1 MVQVSLMANTAS
13 KNNTVDIN
21 VGQTKNIVVDPK
33 EIAKIDIS
41 PEKIASITRE
51 GNNAIIHLKDG
62 TEIVLENYFISE
74 NPQILL
80 NEGQSY
86 WTASL
91 GEDAT
96 GQTTVN
102 YLEVND
108 APKFIDSSS
117 SVPLWTGVVSA
128 LAGAGTIALLS
139 RKDPKDT
146 TPPES
151 GNLILKNLLDS
162 GASTT
167 DQITQD
173 KNFNLKIEGQ
183 ESGTRVTYLV
193 STDEGK
199 TWQETT
205 VTQKDLAD
213 GIYLYKAVVT
223 DRAGNA
229 SETAIQKVVV
239 DTTAPQAGEVTLSD
253 LSDTGVSTTDQITQ
267 DKTFDL
273 KISGQEVN
281 SQITYWISKDEGKT
295 WQETTVTQKD
305 LADGS
310 YLYKAVVTDR
320 AGNASETAIQKVVVD
335 TTAPQAGELTLSDL
349 SDIGVSTT
357 DQITQDKTFDLK
369 ISGQEVNSQITYW
382 ISKDEGKTWQETIVA
397 QKDLVDGIYLYK
409 AIVTDRAG
417 NTSETAVQKVV
428 VDTTAPQAGELTL
441 SDLSDTGVSATDQIT
456 QDKTFD
462 LKISGQ
468 ELNSQITYWISKDE
482 GKTWQE
488 TIVAQ
493 KDLVDGIYLYKAIVT
508 DRAGNASETAV
519 QKVVVDTTAPQ
530 AGEVTLS
537 DLSDTGAST
546 TDQITQ
552 DKNFNL
558 KIEGQESGTQVTYL
572 VSTDEGK
579 TWQETIVA
587 QKDLVDGIY
596 LYKAIVTDRAGNA
609 SETAVQK
616 VVVDTTPPQAGELTL
631 SDLVDTGVS
640 ATDQITQDNS
650 FTLKLAQ
657 PIVIGEQ
664 AALLD
669 HYEISKDDGKTWQE
683 TTAEQ
688 KDLADGIYQFK
699 AVVTDLAG
707 NTSET
712 DVQKVVVD
720 NSLNIQESTVTVK
733 SITEDN
739 TISLVEK
746 DQVISIRLDV
756 DNLPTDLNSALT
768 TVNTTLNDV
777 VYNFHFDELTQEWVA
792 EIPAEF
798 LWSEESQTNIS
809 IDISLTDQAGNTAII
824 QQVHS
829 YSVDHTPN
837 SPILDSLTFNNI
849 DGAIISGSAYKGSK
863 VDIYNKNGDWLASTI
878 TNDEGKFTLQDLSIS
893 PNEEV
898 YAVATYNGYSSEN
911 SLIGLVTEV
920 PALSILRISPEGVIS
935 GYATEG
941 SHFIVKDQNGNIL
954 QEFDSTVFDNSGIT
968 PFSVMTLGEVRPF
981 TLSLDQPLEEGTHII
996 ISTDKDNV
1004 SGHPQYI
1011 TADYTPA
1018 VFLETPQFDISG
1030 ETLSVHVNEPN
1041 SLILVFSGTGNL
1053 IANGVTDEQGFASLP
1068 VFQFLKE
1075 GESVT
1080 VQVVDKNQNTSEAL
1094 IEVPNFAYIPHVER
1108 ITQEG
1113 LISGFAEDN
1122 STVIVRDA
1130 DGNELGK
1137 VTIGDDNSWNEFS
1150 HFSLSVNRPL
1160 IDGEQISV
1168 QIIDN
1173 KGLTSPDQNIVVDLT
1188 PPPVPTDLNFNDAGD
1203 LVYGHAEPFSEIL
1216 VKDGQ
1221 GNILNKWFWNNW
1233 TDESGSFSIELGMF
1247 LTNAETVYVTATDVN
1262 GNVSLAAQIQAP
1274 NYAFAPYVDSFTSD
1288 GVISGQAE
1296 NNSTLIVKDAKGEVV
1311 AEIKVGEDNGWNGS
1325 SYFKLQF
1332 DRPLVDGEQLFL
1344 SIKDTRGQVSSDT
1357 VITADTVPPTPASN
1371 LVFSEDGSYL
1381 TGVAELNT
1389 TIQVF
1394 DHNGQPL
1401 NIWNNTVNS
1410 DGTFTVFLGSNNLH
1424 GEAFTVTVKDQAGNV
1439 SEAVSIKAPL
1449 DDIAPNPIKNI
1460 LLDANGQN
1468 FTAQAEANSQIEV
1481 FDSLGNQT
1489 GWGST
1494 DSAGNASGSFNQTY
1508 LHGEE
1513 LTFVVIDRVGNR
1525 SVEFKQNALID
1536 TIAPNA
1542 IENIIFNENG
1552 QSFTAQAEAGS
1563 SIDVLDQA
1571 GNKVGFGYT
1580 DSSGNVSGY
1589 FQQVYLHGEELTFVV
1604 IDRAGNRS
1612 AEVKQSALNDDV
1624 APNPIENIVLDINGQ
1639 SFTAQAEANSQIE
1652 IKNTNGDIIGYGSAD
1667 STGNVSGYLYQVYL
1681 HGEELTFV
1689 VVDRAGNRSTEV
1701 KQNALIDDIAP
1712 NPIENIV
1719 LDSNGQNFTAQ
1730 AEANTQ
1736 VEVRNAAGE
1745 VVGSGYV
1752 DGAGNVSGYLPQVYL
1767 HGEEL
1772 TFVVVDRAGNRSTE
1786 VKQNALID
1794 DIAPNPIENIVLDAN
1809 GQNFTAQAEANT
1821 QIEIKNAA
1829 GEVIGYGSTDSMG
1842 NVSGYLYQVHLHGE
1856 EITFVVVDRAG
1867 NRSVEVKQNALID
1880 DIAPN
1885 AIENII
1891 FNENGQ
1897 NFTAQA
1903 EPNSQVE
1910 VKNAVGELVGTG
1922 YVDSAGNVSGYLNQ
1936 VYLKGE
1942 ELTFVVIDQAGN
1954 RSVEVKQTAF
1964 LDNTAPENATN
1975 LVFSEDGSYLTGMAE
1990 PNATIQ
1996 IFDQNGQLVNQWNN
2010 NVNWDG
2016 TFNISLYS
2024 NYLHGEEFKVVV
2036 VDRAGN
2042 LSSAVTVKAP
2052 LDDIAPAA
2060 ASNLTFSEDGSSLSG
2075 VAEPNTFIQIFDQNG
2090 QQVNTWS
2097 QSVNADGTFT
2107 IFLGSSNLHGEE
2119 FTVIVKDRAGNVSD
2133 AVSIKAPLDDIAPNP
2148 IKNIVL
2154 DANGQNFIAQ
2164 AEANSNIEVRNAEG
2178 ALIGHGSTDNAG
2190 NVTGYF
2196 YQVYLHGEELTF
2208 VVIDRMG
2215 NQSVELK
2222 LNALVDTITPDPI
2235 ENIIFDEN
2243 GQNFTAQA
2251 EANSFIGVKNAAGEF
2266 VGYGYV
2272 DSAGNVTGYFNQVYL
2287 KGEELTFIVIDKA
2300 GNQSVEFKQNAL
2312 IDDIAP
2318 NPIENIVLNENG
2330 QNFTAQAE
2338 ADSRIEV
2345 KNTVGEV
2352 IGSSYVDSTGN
2363 VSSSFNQVYLHGEEL
2378 TFVVV
2383 DRAGN
2388 RSIEVKQ
2395 NALIDDVAPNPIEN
2409 IVLDSNGQNFT
2420 AQAEANTRIEVKN
2433 AAGEVVGYGYV
2444 DGAGNVSGYFNQVYL
2459 HGEELTFIVVD
2470 IAGNRSIEVKQNAL
2484 IDDVAPPAAAN
2495 ITLAS
2500 DGLLFGEAEPNTTVE
2515 IIDQYGALI
2524 TTTYV
2529 GYDGRFYQLINL
2541 SQYQTQNLSIVVKD
2555 IAGNQSE
2562 VAHELVPVFANSP
2575 IAATEL
2581 KLDMDGHILKG
2592 KATAGMTIVV
2602 TSTDGQ
2608 TINGGWSSIV
2618 NEDGSFVINLN
2629 DYYVQGQT
2637 LLIRVYDQNTYQYS
2651 PITEL
2656 TAPLDNIAPVINE
2669 VVISNGGHEITG
2681 HADSKSIIQVRDTDG
2696 DLRAEFQMEEAGY
2709 FNVNIYPPL
2718 LRGEQLFITAIDLA
2732 KNISMPFNF
2741 TFNADSNAPPS
2752 AEHVVVSENGLFIEG
2767 TAAPN
2772 SELRIFDVY
2781 SNYIGG
2787 GSVDETGYFN
2797 IQLYSPQVNGQT
2809 LRIVVEQ
2816 NGYQSVYT
2824 EIKAPIDIIAPNA
2837 ATQLVLEEGNILSG
2851 QAEAYSTVNIFDA
2864 NNNLVGQTTVGS
2876 SGTFWVQ
2883 LWSQYWHGETLTVKV
2898 VDANQN
2904 MSVGSTIVATND
2916 TTVPNVAT
2924 QLAINGLG
2932 ELTGH
2937 AESRAILEVIYH
2949 FADQESSVTSV
2960 ISTTVMVDGTFSIY
2974 MYENAI
2980 SFDLTVIDRAG
2991 NRSETISKAISDLHT
3006 ITVDQFKGDSADNTY
3021 IVDHII
3027 DFVQEYIVEPYAIYK
3042 DVWIDNSYTYPEW
3055 VTEGHYE
3062 QIWFVDGY
3070 YDSQWVTSGYSTLQ
3084 NFYQDQ
3090 NGITYIDN
3098 GTADSNYSRYEQQY
3112 YDFANGQWQEGYEL
3126 TYIRSEEGWVDTSH
3140 YEDVYID
3147 TSHYEDVW
3155 VDTSHYEYVWLESG
3169 YWENQLVESGYRDV
3183 DFGGHDKIISS
3194 VSYSLVGYSD
3204 WSTSLESG
3212 RYVEDLELVGSAHL
3226 NATGNALDNLLTGNS
3241 GNNILNGREGNDT
3254 YITNEG
3260 TDTILFQLLNSQDA
3274 TGGNGHDTVLD
3285 FTLGDVRTDAQAD
3298 KIDLSELLI
3307 DYSKDVSTLA
3317 KFISV
3322 EQDAGNTTI
3331 SLDRDGEGTMF
3342 SSISLITLNHVNTTL
3357 DELLNNQ
3364 QLIV

>member
-1 MVQVSLMANTAS
+1 MVQVSLMANNAS

-21 VGQTKNIVVDPK
+21 VGQTKNIVVNSK
-33 EIAKIDIS
+33 EVAKIDIN
-41 PEKIASITRE
+41 PEKISSITRE
-51 GNNAIIHLKDG
+51 GNSAIVHLKDG

-86 WTASL
+86 WAANL
-91 GEDAT
+91 GEDAS

-102 YLEVND
+102 YLELKD
-108 APKFIDSSS
+108 TPKLIDSSS
-117 SVPLWTGVVSA
+117 SVPLWSWVVSA

-139 RKDPKDT
+139 RNDSKDT
-146 TPPES
+146 TPPEP
-151 GNLILKNLLDS
+151 GTLNLKNLLDS
-162 GASTT
+162 GASTI

-173 KNFNLKIEGQ
+173 KNFTLKIEGQ
-183 ESGTRVTYLV
+183 ESGSRVTYLV
-193 STDEGK
+193 STDDGK

-205 VTQKDLAD
+205 VTQKDLVD
-213 GIYLYKAVVT
+213 GSYLYKAIVT

-239 DTTAPQAGEVTLSD
+239 DTTEPQAGELTLSD
-253 LSDTGVSTTDQITQ
+253 LRDTGVSTTDQITQ
-267 DKTFDL
+267 DKNFNLKLEGQENGSRVAYLVSTDDGKTWQETTVTQKDLADGIYQYKAIVTDVAGNTSETAVQKVIVDTTAPQAGELILAALTDTGISATDQITQDNNFDL

-281 SQITYWISKDEGKT
+281 SQITYWISKDDGKT
-295 WQETTVTQKD
+295 WQETTVAQKD
-305 LADGS
+305 LADGV
-310 YLYKAVVTDR
+310 YQYKAVITDV
-320 AGNASETAIQKVVVD
+320 AGNTSETIVQKVVVD
-335 TTAPQAGELTLSDL
+335 TTAPQAGELTLAALADTGISA
-349 SDIGVSTT
+349 T
-357 DQITQDKTFDLK
+357 DQITQDKIFDLK
-369 ISGQEVNSQITYW
+369 VSGQDVNSQITYC
-382 ISKDEGKTWQETIVA
+382 ISKNEGKTWQETTVV
-397 QKDLVDGIYLYK
+397 QKDLTDGVYQYK
-409 AIVTDRAG
+409 AIVTDIAG
-417 NTSETAVQKVV
+417 NTSETAIQKIV

-456 QDKTFD
+456 QD
-462 LKISGQ
+462 
-468 ELNSQITYWISKDE
+468 N
-482 GKTWQE
+482 
-488 TIVAQ
+488 
-493 KDLVDGIYLYKAIVT
+493 
-508 DRAGNASETAV
+508 N
-519 QKVVVDTTAPQ
+519 
-530 AGEVTLS
+530 
-537 DLSDTGAST
+537 
-546 TDQITQ
+546 
-552 DKNFNL
+552 
-558 KIEGQESGTQVTYL
+558 
-572 VSTDEGK
+572 
-579 TWQETIVA
+579 
-587 QKDLVDGIY
+587 
-596 LYKAIVTDRAGNA
+596 
-609 SETAVQK
+609 
-616 VVVDTTPPQAGELTL
+616 
-631 SDLVDTGVS
+631 
-640 ATDQITQDNS
+640 

-669 HYEISKDDGKTWQE
+669 HYEVSTDEGKTWQE
-683 TTAEQ
+683 TTADQ
-688 KDLADGIYQFK
+688 KNLADGSYLYK
-699 AVVTDLAG
+699 AIVTDLAG

-712 DVQKVVVD
+712 GVEKLIID
-720 NSLNIQESTVTVK
+720 NSLNIESTTVTVK
-733 SITEDN
+733 PITEDN

-746 DQVISIRLDV
+746 DQVISIKLEV
-756 DNLPTDLNSALT
+756 DNLPTDLNSSLT
-768 TVNTTLNDV
+768 SVNTTLNNV
-777 VYNFHFDELTQEWVA
+777 VYNFHFDEVTQEWVS

-824 QQVHS
+824 KQTQN
-829 YSVDHTPN
+829 YNVDHTPN
-837 SPILDSLTFNNI
+837 SPTLDSLTFNNI
-849 DGAIISGSAYKGSK
+849 DGAMISGSAYKGSK
-863 VDIYNKNGDWLASTI
+863 VDIYNKSGDWLATTI
-878 TNDEGKFTLQDLSIS
+878 ANEEGKFTLQDLSIS
-893 PNEEV
+893 TNQEI

-911 SLIGLVTEV
+911 SSIGLVTEV
-920 PALSILRISPEGVIS
+920 PAISITRISPEGVIT

-954 QEFDSTVFDNSGIT
+954 QEFNSIAFEGSGIT
-968 PFSVMTLGEVRPF
+968 PFSVMALGEVRPF
-981 TLSLDQPLEEGTHII
+981 TLSLDQPLKEGTQII
-996 ISTDKDNV
+996 ISTDKDNI

-1011 TADYTPA
+1011 TADYTSA

-1041 SLILVFSGTGNL
+1041 SFIRAFSGEGNL
-1053 IANGVTDEQGFASLP
+1053 IATGFTDEQGFASLQ

-1080 VQVVDKNQNTSEAL
+1080 VQVVDKNQNTSETL

-1113 LISGFAEDN
+1113 LISGVAEDN

-1137 VTIGDDNSWNEFS
+1137 VTLGDDNSWNEFS

-1173 KGLTSPDQNIVVDLT
+1173 KGLTSPEQNIIVDLT

-1233 TDESGSFSIELGMF
+1233 TNESGSFSIELGVF
-1247 LTNAETVYVTATDVN
+1247 LTNAEAVYVTATDVN

-1274 NYAFAPYVDSFTSD
+1274 NYAFAPHVDSFTSD

-1296 NNSTLIVKDAKGEVV
+1296 NNSTLIVKDAKGEIV

-1325 SYFKLQF
+1325 SYFKLQL
-1332 DRPLVDGEQLFL
+1332 DRPLVDGEQFFL
-1344 SIKDTRGQVSSDT
+1344 SIKDARGQVSTDT
-1357 VITADTVPPTPASN
+1357 VITADTVAPTPASN
-1371 LVFSEDGSYL
+1371 LFFSEDGSYL

-1394 DHNGQPL
+1394 DHNGQL
-1401 NIWNNTVNS
+1401 VNIWNNTINS
-1410 DGTFTVFLGSNNLH
+1410 DGTFTIYLGSNNLH

-1439 SEAVSIKAPL
+1439 SEAISINAPL

-1494 DSAGNASGSFNQTY
+1494 DSAGNVSGFFNQIY

-1525 SVEFKQNALID
+1525 SIEFKQNALID
-1536 TIAPNA
+1536 TIAPNL

-1563 SIDVLDQA
+1563 SIDVLDQT
-1571 GNKVGFGYT
+1571 GNKIGFGYT

-1612 AEVKQSALNDDV
+1612 AEVKQSALNDAA

-1639 SFTAQAEANSQIE
+1639 NFTAQAEANSQIE
-1652 IKNTNGDIIGYGSAD
+1652 IKNTNGDVIGYGSA
-1667 STGNVSGYLYQVYL
+1667 
-1681 HGEELTFV
+1681 
-1689 VVDRAGNRSTEV
+1689 
-1701 KQNALIDDIAP
+1701 
-1712 NPIENIV
+1712 
-1719 LDSNGQNFTAQ
+1719 
-1730 AEANTQ
+1730 
-1736 VEVRNAAGE
+1736 
-1745 VVGSGYV
+1745 
-1752 DGAGNVSGYLPQVYL
+1752 
-1767 HGEEL
+1767 
-1772 TFVVVDRAGNRSTE
+1772 
-1786 VKQNALID
+1786 
-1794 DIAPNPIENIVLDAN
+1794 
-1809 GQNFTAQAEANT
+1809 
-1821 QIEIKNAA
+1821 
-1829 GEVIGYGSTDSMG
+1829 DSMG

-1867 NRSVEVKQNALID
+1867 NRSTEVKQNALIDNITPNPIENIVFDSNGQNFTAQAEANTQIEVKNAAGEVIGSGYVDGAGNVSGYLYQVCLHGEELTFVVVDRAGNRSVEIKQNALTDDIAPNSIENIVLDANGQNFTAQAEANTQIEVKNAAGEVIGSGSTDSMGNASGYFYQVYLHGEELTFVVVDKAGNRSTEVKQNALID

-1885 AIENII
+1885 VIENII

-1903 EPNSQVE
+1903 EANSKVE
-1910 VKNAVGELVGTG
+1910 VKNTVGEVVGFG
-1922 YVDSAGNVSGYLNQ
+1922 YVDGAGNVSGYLNQ

-1990 PNATIQ
+1990 PNSTIQ
-1996 IFDQNGQLVNQWNN
+1996 IFDQNGQLLNLWNN

-2016 TFNISLYS
+2016 TFNIYLNS
-2024 NYLHGEEFKVVV
+2024 NYMHGEVFKVIV
-2036 VDRAGN
+2036 VDQAGN
-2042 LSSAVTVKAP
+2042 LS
-2052 LDDIAPAA
+2052 
-2060 ASNLTFSEDGSSLSG
+2060 DG
-2075 VAEPNTFIQIFDQNG
+2075 
-2090 QQVNTWS
+2090 
-2097 QSVNADGTFT
+2097 
-2107 IFLGSSNLHGEE
+2107 
-2119 FTVIVKDRAGNVSD
+2119 VIV
-2133 AVSIKAPLDDIAPNP
+2133 KAPLDDIAPNP

-2154 DANGQNFIAQ
+2154 DANGQNFTAQ
-2164 AEANSNIEVRNAEG
+2164 AEANSQIEVFDSFGNQ
-2178 ALIGHGSTDNAG
+2178 IGWGSTDSTG

-2215 NQSVELK
+2215 NRSVELK
-2222 LNALVDTITPDPI
+2222 LNALVDTIAPDPI

-2272 DSAGNVTGYFNQVYL
+2272 DSTGNVSGHFNQVYL

-2300 GNQSVEFKQNAL
+2300 GNQSIEFKQNAL

-2345 KNTVGEV
+2345 KNAVGEV
-2352 IGSSYVDSTGN
+2352 VGSGSTDNMGN
-2363 VSSSFNQVYLHGEEL
+2363 VSGYFYQVYLHGEEL

-2388 RSIEVKQ
+2388 RSTEVKQ
-2395 NALIDDVAPNPIEN
+2395 NALIDDISPNPIEN

-2420 AQAEANTRIEVKN
+2420 AQAEVNTRIEVKN
-2433 AAGEVVGYGYV
+2433 ATGEVVGYGYV
-2444 DGAGNVSGYFNQVYL
+2444 DSTGNVSGYFNQVYL
-2459 HGEELTFIVVD
+2459 HGEELIFVVID
-2470 IAGNRSIEVKQNAL
+2470 QASNRSIEVKHNAL
-2484 IDDVAPPAAAN
+2484 IDDVAPSAASN
-2495 ITLAS
+2495 ITLTS
-2500 DGLLFGEAEPNTTVE
+2500 DGLLFGEAEPNATIE
-2515 IIDQYGALI
+2515 IIDQYGAVI
-2524 TTTYV
+2524 ATTYV
-2529 GYDGRFYQLINL
+2529 WYDGTFNQWINL

-2555 IAGNQSE
+2555 IAGNRSE
-2562 VAHELVPVFANSP
+2562 VAHQLVPVFTNSP
-2575 IAATEL
+2575 ITATEL
-2581 KLDMDGHILKG
+2581 KLDVDGHILTG
-2592 KATAGMTIVV
+2592 KATAGMSIVV

-2608 TINGGWSSIV
+2608 IINGGWNNVV
-2618 NEDGSFVINLN
+2618 NEDGSFAIQLI
-2629 DYYVQGQT
+2629 DYYLQGQT
-2637 LLIRVYDQNTYQYS
+2637 LQVRVYDQNTNQYS
-2651 PITEL
+2651 LISEII
-2656 TAPLDNIAPVINE
+2656 APLDNIAPIIND
-2669 VVISNGGHEITG
+2669 VVISNDGYGITG
-2681 HADSKSIIQVRDTDG
+2681 QADPKVTIKVMDADG
-2696 DLRAEFQMEEAGY
+2696 DFRAEFQSDEAGY
-2709 FNVNIYPPL
+2709 FNASIYPPL

-2732 KNISMPFNF
+2732 KNISTPLNI
-2741 TFNADSNAPPS
+2741 TFNPDTNAPPT
-2752 AEHVVVSENGLFIEG
+2752 ADQVVVSENGFFIEG
-2767 TAAPN
+2767 TATPN
-2772 SELRIFDVY
+2772 SEVRIFDVY

-2787 GSVDETGYFN
+2787 GSVDETGHFN
-2797 IQLYSPQVNGQT
+2797 IQLYSPQANGQT

-2816 NGYQSVYT
+2816 NGYQSPYT
-2824 EIKAPIDIIAPNA
+2824 EIKAPIDIVAPNA
-2837 ATQLVLEEGNILSG
+2837 ATQLVLEDGNVLSG

-2864 NNNLVGQTTVGS
+2864 NNNLVGQTTVRNDGS
-2876 SGTFWVQ
+2876 FTTY

-2904 MSVGSTIVATND
+2904 VSVGTTIIATND
-2916 TTVPNVAT
+2916 TTAPKVVT
-2924 QLAINGLG
+2924 QLAINGWG

-2937 AESRAILEVIYH
+2937 AESKAILEITYY
-2949 FADQESSVTSV
+2949 FADQEPFVT
-2960 ISTTVMVDGTFSIY
+2960 STTVMADGTFSTY
-2974 MYENAI
+2974 VYGTAM
-2980 SFDLTVIDRAG
+2980 SFDLTIIDRAG
-2991 NRSETISKAISDLHT
+2991 NRSETISKAINDLPT
-3006 ITVDQFKGDSADNTY
+3006 ITVDQFKGDATDNTY
-3021 IVDHII
+3021 IVDHIS
-3027 DFVQEYIVEPYAIYK
+3027 DFVEEYTVEPYATYK
-3042 DVWIDNSYTYPEW
+3042 DVWIDNSYMYPEW
-3055 VTEGHYE
+3055 INEGHYE
-3062 QIWFVDGY
+3062 QIWLVDGY
-3070 YDSQWVTSGYSTLQ
+3070 YEQQLITDVYYEKQWIISGYSTIQ
-3084 NFYQDQ
+3084 KIYINQD
-3090 NGITYIDN
+3090 NITYIDN
-3098 GTADSNYSRYEQQY
+3098 GTAESDYSRYVEQH
-3112 YDFANGQWQEGYEL
+3112 YDAVNEQWQEGYEL

-3140 YEDVYID
+3140 FEDIYFD

-3155 VDTSHYEYVWLESG
+3155 VDASRYEDVWVESG
-3169 YWENQLVESGYRDV
+3169 YWENQLIESGYRDV
-3183 DFGGHDKIISS
+3183 DFGGNDKIVSS

-3204 WSTSLESG
+3204 WSTGLESG

-3241 GNNILNGREGNDT
+3241 GNNVLNGREGNDT
-3254 YITNEG
+3254 YMTNEG
-3260 TDTILFQLLNSQDA
+3260 TDSILFQLLNSQDA

-3285 FTLGDVRTDAQAD
+3285 FTLGDVRTDTQAD

-3317 KFISV
+3317 KFITV

-3342 SSISLITLNHVNTTL
+3342 SSVSLITLNQVNTTL

-3364 QLIV
+3364 QLFV

>member
-1 MVQVSLMANTAS
+1 MVQVSLMANNAS

-21 VGQTKNIVVDPK
+21 VGQTKNIVVNPK
-33 EIAKIDIS
+33 EVAKIDIN
-41 PEKIASITRE
+41 PEKISSITRE
-51 GNNAIIHLKDG
+51 GNSAIVHLKDG

-86 WTASL
+86 WAANL
-91 GEDAT
+91 GEDAS

-102 YLEVND
+102 YLELKD
-108 APKFIDSSS
+108 TPKLIDSSS
-117 SVPLWTGVVSA
+117 SVPLWSWVVSA

-139 RKDPKDT
+139 RNDSKDT
-146 TPPES
+146 TPPEPGTLNFDNFS
-151 GNLILKNLLDS
+151 DS
-162 GASTT
+162 GGATT

-173 KNFNLKIEGQ
+173 KNFNLKLEGQ
-183 ESGTRVTYLV
+183 ESGSRVTYLV

-205 VTQKDLAD
+205 VAQKDLTD
-213 GIYLYKAVVT
+213 GVYLYKAVVT

-239 DTTAPQAGEVTLSD
+239 DTRAPQAGELTLSA
-253 LSDTGVSTTDQITQ
+253 LADTGISATDQITQ

-295 WQETTVTQKD
+295 WQETTVVQKD
-305 LADGS
+305 LADGV
-310 YLYKAVVTDR
+310 Y
-320 AGNASETAIQKVVVD
+320 Q
-335 TTAPQAGELTLSDL
+335 
-349 SDIGVSTT
+349 
-357 DQITQDKTFDLK
+357 
-369 ISGQEVNSQITYW
+369 
-382 ISKDEGKTWQETIVA
+382 
-397 QKDLVDGIYLYK
+397 YK
-409 AIVTDRAG
+409 AIVTDVAG
-417 NTSETAVQKVV
+417 NRSETSVQKVV

-456 QDKTFD
+456 QDKNFN
-462 LKISGQ
+462 LKLEGQ
-468 ELNSQITYWISKDE
+468 ESGSRVTYLVSIDD

-488 TIVAQ
+488 TTVTQ
-493 KDLVDGIYLYKAIVT
+493 KDLADGVYQYKAVVT
-508 DRAGNASETAV
+508 DVAGNTSETAI

-530 AGEVTLS
+530 AGELSLS
-537 DLSDTGAST
+537 DLS
-546 TDQITQ
+546 
-552 DKNFNL
+552 
-558 KIEGQESGTQVTYL
+558 
-572 VSTDEGK
+572 
-579 TWQETIVA
+579 
-587 QKDLVDGIY
+587 
-596 LYKAIVTDRAGNA
+596 
-609 SETAVQK
+609 
-616 VVVDTTPPQAGELTL
+616 
-631 SDLVDTGVS
+631 DTGVS
-640 ATDQITQDNS
+640 ATDQITQDKIFDLKISGQEVNS
-650 FTLKLAQ
+650 QITYWISKDDGKTWQETTVAQKDLTDGVYQYKAIVTDVAGNTSETAIQKVVVDTTAPQASELTLSDLSDTGVLATDRITQDNNFTLKLAQ

-669 HYEISKDDGKTWQE
+669 HYEVSTDEGKTWQE
-683 TTAEQ
+683 TTADQ
-688 KDLADGIYQFK
+688 KNLADGSYLYK
-699 AVVTDLAG
+699 AIVTDLAG

-712 DVQKVVVD
+712 GVEKLIID
-720 NSLNIQESTVTVK
+720 NSLNIESTTVTVK
-733 SITEDN
+733 PITEDN
-739 TISLVEK
+739 TISLAEK

-756 DNLPTDLNSALT
+756 DNLPTDLNSSLT
-768 TVNTTLNDV
+768 SVNTTLNNV
-777 VYNFHFDELTQEWVA
+777 FYNFHFDEVTQEWIT

-798 LWSEESQTNIS
+798 LWSEESKTNIS

-824 QQVHS
+824 KQTQN
-829 YSVDHTPN
+829 YNVDHTPN
-837 SPILDSLTFNNI
+837 SPTLDSLTFNNI

-863 VDIYNKNGDWLASTI
+863 VDIYNKNGDWLATTI
-878 TNDEGKFTLQDLSIS
+878 ANEEGKFTLQDLSIS
-893 PNEEV
+893 TNQEV

-911 SLIGLVTEV
+911 SSIGLVTEV
-920 PALSILRISPEGVIS
+920 PAISITRISPEGVIT

-954 QEFDSTVFDNSGIT
+954 QEFNSIAFEGSGIT
-968 PFSVMTLGEVRPF
+968 PFSVMALGEVRPF
-981 TLSLDQPLEEGTHII
+981 ILSLDQPLDEGTQII
-996 ISTDKDNV
+996 ISTDKDNI

-1011 TADYTPA
+1011 TADYTSA

-1041 SLILVFSGTGNL
+1041 SFIRAFSREGNL
-1053 IANGVTDEQGFASLP
+1053 IATGFTDEQGFASLQ

-1075 GESVT
+1075 GESVS
-1080 VQVVDKNQNTSEAL
+1080 VQVVDKNQNTSETL
-1094 IEVPNFAYIPHVER
+1094 IEVPNFAYIPHIER

-1113 LISGFAEDN
+1113 LISGVAEDN

-1137 VTIGDDNSWNEFS
+1137 VTLGDENSWSDFS
-1150 HFSLSVNRPL
+1150 HFSLNVNRPL
-1160 IDGEQISV
+1160 IDGEKISV

-1173 KGLTSPDQNIVVDLT
+1173 KGLMSPEQNIIVDLT
-1188 PPPVPTDLNFNDAGD
+1188 PPSAPTELNFNDAGD

-1233 TDESGSFSIELGMF
+1233 TDESGSFSIELGTF

-1262 GNVSLAAQIQAP
+1262 GNISLAAQIQAP
-1274 NYAFAPYVDSFTSD
+1274 NYAFAPHVDSFTSD

-1296 NNSTLIVKDAKGEVV
+1296 NNSTLTVKDAKGDVV

-1325 SYFKLQF
+1325 SYFKLQL
-1332 DRPLVDGEQLFL
+1332 DRPLVDGEQFFL
-1344 SIKDTRGQVSSDT
+1344 SIKDARGQVSADT
-1357 VITADTVPPTPASN
+1357 VITADTVAPTPASN

-1394 DHNGQPL
+1394 DHNGQL
-1401 NIWNNTVNS
+1401 VNIWNNTINS
-1410 DGTFTVFLGSNNLH
+1410 DGTFTIYLGSNNLH

-1439 SEAVSIKAPL
+1439 SEAISINAPL

-1468 FTAQAEANSQIEV
+1468 FTAQAEANTQIEV

-1513 LTFVVIDRVGNR
+1513 LTFVVIDRAGNR
-1525 SVEFKQNALID
+1525 SIEFKQNALID
-1536 TIAPNA
+1536 TIAPNP

-1563 SIDVLDQA
+1563 SIDVLDQT
-1571 GNKVGFGYT
+1571 GNKIGFGYT

-1612 AEVKQSALNDDV
+1612 AEVKQSALTDDI

-1701 KQNALIDDIAP
+1701 KQNALIDEIAP
-1712 NPIENIV
+1712 NPIGNIV
-1719 LDSNGQNFTAQ
+1719 FDSNGQNFTAQ

-1736 VEVRNAAGE
+1736 IEVKNAAGE
-1745 VVGSGYV
+1745 VIGSGYV
-1752 DGAGNVSGYLPQVYL
+1752 DGAGNVSGYLYQVYL

-1786 VKQNALID
+1786 VKQNALTD
-1794 DIAPNPIENIVLDAN
+1794 DIAPNPIENILLDAN

-1821 QIEIKNAA
+1821 QIEVKNAA
-1829 GEVIGYGSTDSMG
+1829 GEVIGSGSTDSMG
-1842 NVSGYLYQVHLHGE
+1842 NASGYLYQVHLHGE
-1856 EITFVVVDRAG
+1856 ELTFVVVDKAG
-1867 NRSVEVKQNALID
+1867 NRSAEVKQNALID

-1903 EPNSQVE
+1903 EVNTQVE
-1910 VKNAVGELVGTG
+1910 VKNAVGELVGSG

-1936 VYLKGE
+1936 IYLKGE

-2024 NYLHGEEFKVVV
+2024 NYLHGEELKVVV

-2042 LSSAVTVKAP
+2042 LSGGVTVKAP
-2052 LDDIAPAA
+2052 LDDIAPVA

-2133 AVSIKAPLDDIAPNP
+2133 VVSVKAPFDDIAPNP

-2154 DANGQNFIAQ
+2154 DPNGQNFIAQ

-2178 ALIGHGSTDNAG
+2178 VLIGLGSADNEG

-2235 ENIIFDEN
+2235 ENIIFNEN

-2272 DSAGNVTGYFNQVYL
+2272 DSTGNVTGYFNQVYL

-2300 GNQSVEFKQNAL
+2300 GNQSVELKQNAL

-2318 NPIENIVLNENG
+2318 NPIENIILNENG

-2338 ADSRIEV
+2338 AGSRIEV
-2345 KNTVGEV
+2345 KNAVGEV
-2352 IGSSYVDSTGN
+2352 VGSGSTDIMGN
-2363 VSSSFNQVYLHGEEL
+2363 VSGYLYQVYLHGEEL

-2388 RSIEVKQ
+2388 RSTEIKH
-2395 NALIDDVAPNPIEN
+2395 NALIDVIAPNPIEN
-2409 IVLDSNGQNFT
+2409 IVLHSHGQNFT
-2420 AQAEANTRIEVKN
+2420 AQAELNTRIEVKN
-2433 AAGEVVGYGYV
+2433 AAGEVIGSGYV

-2515 IIDQYGALI
+2515 IIDQYGAVI
-2524 TTTYV
+2524 TTMYV
-2529 GYDGRFYQLINL
+2529 GYDGKFYQWINL

-2555 IAGNQSE
+2555 IAGNRSE
-2562 VAHELVPVFANSP
+2562 VAHQLVPVFTNSP

-2581 KLDMDGHILKG
+2581 KLDVDGHILTG
-2592 KATAGMTIVV
+2592 KATVGMTIVV
-2602 TSTDGQ
+2602 TSADGQ
-2608 TINGGWSSIV
+2608 SINWGWNSVV
-2618 NEDGSFVINLN
+2618 NEDGSFAIELN
-2629 DYYVQGQT
+2629 DYYLKGQI
-2637 LLIRVYDQNTYQYS
+2637 LQVRVYDQNTNQYS
-2651 PITEL
+2651 PISEII
-2656 TAPLDNIAPVINE
+2656 APLDNIAPVIDE
-2669 VVISNGGHEITG
+2669 AVINNDGQGISGHT
-2681 HADSKSIIQVRDTDG
+2681 DSKAIIQVMDADG
-2696 DLRAEFQMEEAGY
+2696 YLRAESQSDELGY
-2709 FNVNIYPPL
+2709 FNANIYPPI
-2718 LRGEQLFITAIDLA
+2718 LRGDQLFITVIDLA
-2732 KNISMPFNF
+2732 KNISTPLNI
-2741 TFNADSNAPPS
+2741 TFNADTNAPPS
-2752 AEHVVVSENGLFIEG
+2752 AEHIVVSENGLFIEG
-2767 TAAPN
+2767 TALA
-2772 SELRIFDVY
+2772 SSYVYIFDVY
-2781 SNYIGG
+2781 TNHIGG
-2787 GSVDETGYFN
+2787 GSVDETGHFN
-2797 IQLYSPQVNGQT
+2797 IQLYSPQVSGQT

-2816 NGYQSVYT
+2816 NGYLSTYT
-2824 EIKAPIDIIAPNA
+2824 EIKAPIDIVAPNA
-2837 ATQLVLEEGNILSG
+2837 ATQLVLEDGNVLSG
-2851 QAEAYSTVNIFDA
+2851 QAEAYSTVNIFDD
-2864 NNNLVGQTTVGS
+2864 NNLVGQTTVKNDGS
-2876 SGTFWVQ
+2876 FTTY
-2883 LWSQYWHGETLTVKV
+2883 LCSQYWHGETLTVKV

-2904 MSVGSTIVATND
+2904 ESESTTVVAIND
-2916 TTVPNVAT
+2916 TTAPNVAT
-2924 QLAINGLG
+2924 QLAMKGWD

-2937 AESRAILEVIYH
+2937 AESKATLEVTYH
-2949 FADQESSVTSV
+2949 FADQEPFVTN
-2960 ISTTVMVDGTFSIY
+2960 TMVMADGTFSTY
-2974 MYENAI
+2974 MYENAT
-2980 SFDLTVIDRAG
+2980 SFDITVIDRAG
-2991 NRSETISKAISDLHT
+2991 NRSETISKAITDLHT
-3006 ITVDQFKGDSADNTY
+3006 ITVDQFKGDATDNTY
-3021 IVDHII
+3021 IVDHIS
-3027 DFVQEYIVEPYAIYK
+3027 DFVQEYGVATVNVLQ
-3042 DVWIDNSYTYPEW
+3042 DVWIDTSHYEEQWVASGYTDYIWVDTSHFENVWIDTSYSQDIWIDTSYYQDTWVVDGVIDVYMDSNGINYYSDDGSYNQYVNTYYDYNLNQWQSGYELSGPNTLE
-3055 VTEGHYE
+3055 VGHLEQQLVQDGHYE
-3062 QIWFVDGY
+3062 
-3070 YDSQWVTSGYSTLQ
+3070 SQWIEQGY
-3084 NFYQDQ
+3084 
-3090 NGITYIDN
+3090 
-3098 GTADSNYSRYEQQY
+3098 YEQQY
-3112 YDFANGQWQEGYEL
+3112 VFDGHN
-3126 TYIRSEEGWVDTSH
+3126 EETWVDTSH
-3140 YEDVYID
+3140 YEN
-3147 TSHYEDVW
+3147 VW
-3155 VDTSHYEYVWLESG
+3155 IQSG
-3169 YWENQLVESGYRDV
+3169 YSETQIVGSELKDT

-3194 VSYSLVGYSD
+3194 VSFSLVGNSQ
-3204 WSTSLESG
+3204 WMTNIETGESILIESG
-3212 RYVEDLELVGSAHL
+3212 RYVEDMELVGSAHL

-3241 GNNILNGREGNDT
+3241 GNNVLNGREGNDT
-3254 YITNEG
+3254 YMTNEG
-3260 TDTILFQLLNSQDA
+3260 TDSILFQLLNSQDA

-3285 FTLGDVRTDAQAD
+3285 FTLGEVGTDAQAD

-3317 KFISV
+3317 KFITV

-3331 SLDRDGEGTMF
+3331 SLDRDGEGAMF
-3342 SSISLITLNHVNTTL
+3342 SSVSLITLNQVNTTL

-3364 QLIV
+3364 QLFV

>member
-1 MVQVSLMANTAS
+1 MANNAS

-21 VGQTKNIVVDPK
+21 VGQTKNIVVNPK
-33 EIAKIDIS
+33 EVAKIDIN
-41 PEKIASITRE
+41 PEKISSITRE
-51 GNNAIIHLKDG
+51 GNSAIVHLKDG

-86 WTASL
+86 WAANL
-91 GEDAT
+91 GEDAS

-102 YLEVND
+102 YLELKD
-108 APKFIDSSS
+108 TPKLIDSSS
-117 SVPLWTGVVSA
+117 SVPLWSWVVSA

-139 RKDPKDT
+139 RNDSKDT
-146 TPPES
+146 TPPEPGTLNFNNFS
-151 GNLILKNLLDS
+151 DS
-162 GASTT
+162 GGATT

-173 KNFNLKIEGQ
+173 KNFNLKLEGQ
-183 ESGTRVTYLV
+183 ESGSRVTYLV

-205 VTQKDLAD
+205 VAQKDLTD
-213 GIYLYKAVVT
+213 GV
-223 DRAGNA
+223 
-229 SETAIQKVVV
+229 
-239 DTTAPQAGEVTLSD
+239 
-253 LSDTGVSTTDQITQ
+253 
-267 DKTFDL
+267 
-273 KISGQEVN
+273 
-281 SQITYWISKDEGKT
+281 
-295 WQETTVTQKD
+295 
-305 LADGS
+305 

-349 SDIGVSTT
+349 SDTGVSATDQITQDKNFNLKLEGQESGSQVTYLVSIDDGKTWQETTVTQKDLADGIYQFKAVVTDVAGNISETSVQKVVVDTTAPQAGELTLAALTDTGISAT

-382 ISKDEGKTWQETIVA
+382 ISKDEGKTWQETTVA
-397 QKDLVDGIYLYK
+397 QKDLTDGVYQYK
-409 AIVTDRAG
+409 AIVTDVAG
-417 NTSETAVQKVV
+417 NTSETAIQKVV

-441 SDLSDTGVSATDQIT
+441 AALTDTGISATDQIT
-456 QDKTFD
+456 QDKIFD

-468 ELNSQITYWISKDE
+468 EVNSQITYWISKDD

-488 TIVAQ
+488 TTVAQ
-493 KDLVDGIYLYKAIVT
+493 KDLTDGVYQYKAIVT
-508 DRAGNASETAV
+508 DVAGNTSETAI
-519 QKVVVDTTAPQ
+519 QKVVVDTIA
-530 AGEVTLS
+530 
-537 DLSDTGAST
+537 
-546 TDQITQ
+546 
-552 DKNFNL
+552 
-558 KIEGQESGTQVTYL
+558 
-572 VSTDEGK
+572 
-579 TWQETIVA
+579 
-587 QKDLVDGIY
+587 
-596 LYKAIVTDRAGNA
+596 
-609 SETAVQK
+609 
-616 VVVDTTPPQAGELTL
+616 PQAGELTL
-631 SDLVDTGVS
+631 SDLTDTGVS
-640 ATDQITQDNS
+640 ATDQITQDNN

-669 HYEISKDDGKTWQE
+669 HYEVSTDEGKTWQE
-683 TTAEQ
+683 TTADQ
-688 KDLADGIYQFK
+688 KNLADGSYFYK
-699 AVVTDLAG
+699 AIVTDLAG

-712 DVQKVVVD
+712 GVEKLIID
-720 NSLNIQESTVTVK
+720 NSLNIESTTVTVK
-733 SITEDN
+733 TIAEDN
-739 TISLVEK
+739 TISLAEK

-756 DNLPTDLNSALT
+756 DKLPTDLNSSLT
-768 TVNTTLNDV
+768 SVNTTLNDV
-777 VYNFHFDELTQEWVA
+777 VYNFHFDEVTQEWVT

-824 QQVHS
+824 KQTQN
-829 YSVDHTPN
+829 YNVDHTPN
-837 SPILDSLTFNNI
+837 SPTLDSLTFNNI

-863 VDIYNKNGDWLASTI
+863 VDIYNKNGDWLATTI
-878 TNDEGKFTLQDLSIS
+878 ANEEGKFTLQDLSIS
-893 PNEEV
+893 TNQEI

-911 SLIGLVTEV
+911 SSISLVTEV
-920 PALSILRISPEGVIS
+920 PAISITRISPEGVIT

-954 QEFDSTVFDNSGIT
+954 QEFNSIAFESSGIT
-968 PFSVMTLGEVRPF
+968 PFSVMALGEVRPF
-981 TLSLDQPLEEGTHII
+981 TLTLNQPLEEGTQII
-996 ISTDKDNV
+996 ISTDKDNI

-1041 SLILVFSGTGNL
+1041 SFIRAFSGEGNL
-1053 IANGVTDEQGFASLP
+1053 IATGFTDEQGFASLQ

-1094 IEVPNFAYIPHVER
+1094 IEVPNFAYIPYVER

-1130 DGNELGK
+1130 DGNQLGK
-1137 VTIGDDNSWNEFS
+1137 VTLGDDNSWNEFS

-1173 KGLTSPDQNIVVDLT
+1173 KELMSPEQNIIVDLT

-1233 TDESGSFSIELGMF
+1233 TDENGSFSIELGMF
-1247 LTNAETVYVTATDVN
+1247 LTNAEAVYVTATDVN

-1274 NYAFAPYVDSFTSD
+1274 NYAFAPHVDSFTSD

-1325 SYFKLQF
+1325 SYFKLQL
-1332 DRPLVDGEQLFL
+1332 DRPLVDGEQFFL
-1344 SIKDTRGQVSSDT
+1344 SIKDARGQVSTDT
-1357 VITADTVPPTPASN
+1357 VITADTVAPTPASN

-1394 DHNGQPL
+1394 DHNGQL
-1401 NIWNNTVNS
+1401 VNIWDNTINS
-1410 DGTFTVFLGSNNLH
+1410 DGTFTIFLGSNNLH

-1439 SEAVSIKAPL
+1439 SEAVSINAPL
-1449 DDIAPNPIKNI
+1449 DDIAPDPIKNI

-1494 DSAGNASGSFNQTY
+1494 DSAGNVSGFFNQIY

-1525 SVEFKQNALID
+1525 SIEFKQNALID
-1536 TIAPNA
+1536 TIAPNP
-1542 IENIIFNENG
+1542 IENIIFNEDG

-1571 GNKVGFGYT
+1571 GNKIGFGYT
-1580 DSSGNVSGY
+1580 DSLGNVSGY

-1624 APNPIENIVLDINGQ
+1624 APNPIENIVLDLNGQ
-1639 SFTAQAEANSQIE
+1639 NFTAQAEANSQIE
-1652 IKNTNGDIIGYGSAD
+1652 IKNNNGDVVGYGSAD

-1701 KQNALIDDIAP
+1701 KQNALIDEIAP

-1745 VVGSGYV
+1745 VIGSGYV
-1752 DGAGNVSGYLPQVYL
+1752 DGAGNVSGYLYQVYL

-1772 TFVVVDRAGNRSTE
+1772 TFVVVDRAGNRSVE
-1786 VKQNALID
+1786 IKQNALTD
-1794 DIAPNPIENIVLDAN
+1794 DIAPNPIENILLDAN

-1821 QIEIKNAA
+1821 QIEVKNAA
-1829 GEVIGYGSTDSMG
+1829 GEVIGSGSTDSMG
-1842 NVSGYLYQVHLHGE
+1842 NVSGYFYQVYLHGE
-1856 EITFVVVDRAG
+1856 ELTFVVIDRAG
-1867 NRSVEVKQNALID
+1867 NRSTEVKQNALID

-1903 EPNSQVE
+1903 EANTQVE
-1910 VKNAVGELVGTG
+1910 VKNAVGEVVGSY
-1922 YVDSAGNVSGYLNQ
+1922 YVDGTGNVSGYLNQ
-1936 VYLKGE
+1936 IYLKGE

-2024 NYLHGEEFKVVV
+2024 NYLHGEELKVVV

-2042 LSSAVTVKAP
+2042 LSGGVTVKAP
-2052 LDDIAPAA
+2052 LDDIAPVA

-2075 VAEPNTFIQIFDQNG
+2075 VAEPNTFILIFDQNG

-2133 AVSIKAPLDDIAPNP
+2133 VVSVKAPFDDIAPNP

-2154 DANGQNFIAQ
+2154 DPNGQNFIAQ

-2178 ALIGHGSTDNAG
+2178 VLIGLGSADNEG

-2235 ENIIFDEN
+2235 ENIIFNEN

-2272 DSAGNVTGYFNQVYL
+2272 DSTGNVTGYFNQVYL

-2300 GNQSVEFKQNAL
+2300 GNQSVELKQNTL

-2318 NPIENIVLNENG
+2318 NPIENIILNENG

-2338 ADSRIEV
+2338 AGSRIEV
-2345 KNTVGEV
+2345 KNAVGEV
-2352 IGSSYVDSTGN
+2352 VGSGSTDIMGN
-2363 VSSSFNQVYLHGEEL
+2363 VSGYLYQVYLHGEEL

-2388 RSIEVKQ
+2388 RSTEIKQ
-2395 NALIDDVAPNPIEN
+2395 NALIDVIAPNPIEN
-2409 IVLDSNGQNFT
+2409 IVLHSHGQNFT
-2420 AQAEANTRIEVKN
+2420 AQAELNTRIEVKN
-2433 AAGEVVGYGYV
+2433 AAGEVIGSGYV

-2515 IIDQYGALI
+2515 IIDQYGAVI
-2524 TTTYV
+2524 TTMYV
-2529 GYDGRFYQLINL
+2529 GYDGKFYQWINL

-2555 IAGNQSE
+2555 IAGNRSE
-2562 VAHELVPVFANSP
+2562 VAHQLVPVFTNSP

-2581 KLDMDGHILKG
+2581 KLDVDGHILTG
-2592 KATAGMTIVV
+2592 KATVGMTIVV
-2602 TSTDGQ
+2602 TSADGQ
-2608 TINGGWSSIV
+2608 SINWGWNSVV
-2618 NEDGSFVINLN
+2618 NEDGSFAIELN
-2629 DYYVQGQT
+2629 DYYLKGQI
-2637 LLIRVYDQNTYQYS
+2637 LQVRVYDQNTNQYS
-2651 PITEL
+2651 PISEII
-2656 TAPLDNIAPVINE
+2656 APLDNIAPVIDE
-2669 VVISNGGHEITG
+2669 VVINNDGQGISGHT
-2681 HADSKSIIQVRDTDG
+2681 DSKAIIQVMDADG
-2696 DLRAEFQMEEAGY
+2696 YLRAESQSDELGY
-2709 FNVNIYPPL
+2709 FNANIYPPI
-2718 LRGEQLFITAIDLA
+2718 LRGDQLFITVIDLA
-2732 KNISMPFNF
+2732 KNISTPLNI
-2741 TFNADSNAPPS
+2741 TFNADTNAPPS
-2752 AEHVVVSENGLFIEG
+2752 AEHIVVSENGLFIEG
-2767 TAAPN
+2767 TALA
-2772 SELRIFDVY
+2772 SSYVYIFDVY
-2781 SNYIGG
+2781 TNHIGG
-2787 GSVDETGYFN
+2787 GSVDETGHFN
-2797 IQLYSPQVNGQT
+2797 IQLYSPQVSGQT

-2816 NGYQSVYT
+2816 NGYLSTYT
-2824 EIKAPIDIIAPNA
+2824 EIKAPIDIVAPNA
-2837 ATQLVLEEGNILSG
+2837 ATQLVLEDGNVLSG
-2851 QAEAYSTVNIFDA
+2851 QAEAYSTVNIFDD
-2864 NNNLVGQTTVGS
+2864 NNLVGQTTVKNDGS
-2876 SGTFWVQ
+2876 FTTY

-2904 MSVGSTIVATND
+2904 ESESTTVVAIND
-2916 TTVPNVAT
+2916 TTAPNVAT
-2924 QLAINGLG
+2924 QLAMKGWD

-2937 AESRAILEVIYH
+2937 AESKATLEVTYH
-2949 FADQESSVTSV
+2949 FADQEPFVTN
-2960 ISTTVMVDGTFSIY
+2960 TMVMADGTFSTY
-2974 MYENAI
+2974 MYENAT
-2980 SFDLTVIDRAG
+2980 SFDITVIDRAG
-2991 NRSETISKAISDLHT
+2991 NRSETISKAITDLHM
-3006 ITVDQFKGDSADNTY
+3006 ITVDQFKGDATDNTY
-3021 IVDHII
+3021 IVDHIS
-3027 DFVQEYIVEPYAIYK
+3027 DFVQEYGVATVNVLQ
-3042 DVWIDNSYTYPEW
+3042 DVWIDTSHYEEQWVASGYTDYIWVDTSHFENVWIDTSYSQDIWIDTSYYQDTWVVDGVIDVYMDSNGINYYSDDGSYNQYVNTYYDYNLNQWQSGYELSGPNTLE
-3055 VTEGHYE
+3055 VGHLEQQLVQDGHYE
-3062 QIWFVDGY
+3062 
-3070 YDSQWVTSGYSTLQ
+3070 SQWIEQGY
-3084 NFYQDQ
+3084 
-3090 NGITYIDN
+3090 
-3098 GTADSNYSRYEQQY
+3098 YEQQY
-3112 YDFANGQWQEGYEL
+3112 VFDGHN
-3126 TYIRSEEGWVDTSH
+3126 EETWVDTSH
-3140 YEDVYID
+3140 YEN
-3147 TSHYEDVW
+3147 VW
-3155 VDTSHYEYVWLESG
+3155 IQSG
-3169 YWENQLVESGYRDV
+3169 YSETQIVGSELKDT

-3194 VSYSLVGYSD
+3194 VSFSLVGNSQ
-3204 WSTSLESG
+3204 WMTNIETGESILIESG
-3212 RYVEDLELVGSAHL
+3212 RYVEGLELVGSAHL

-3241 GNNILNGREGNDT
+3241 GNNVLNGREGNDT
-3254 YITNEG
+3254 YMTNDG
-3260 TDTILFQLLNSQDA
+3260 ADTILFQLLNSQDA

-3285 FTLGDVRTDAQAD
+3285 FTLGDVRTDTQAD

-3317 KFISV
+3317 KFITV

-3342 SSISLITLNHVNTTL
+3342 SSVSLITLNQVNTTL
-3357 DELLNNQ
+3357 DEL
-3364 QLIV
+3364 

>member
-1 MVQVSLMANTAS
+1 MVQVSLMANNAS

-21 VGQTKNIVVDPK
+21 VGQTKNIVVNPK
-33 EIAKIDIS
+33 EVAKIDIN
-41 PEKIASITRE
+41 PEKISSITRE
-51 GNNAIIHLKDG
+51 GNSAIVHLKDG

-86 WTASL
+86 WAANL
-91 GEDAT
+91 GEDAS

-102 YLEVND
+102 YLELKD
-108 APKFIDSSS
+108 TPKLIDSPS
-117 SVPLWTGVVSA
+117 SVPLWSWVVSA

-139 RKDPKDT
+139 RNDSKDT
-146 TPPES
+146 TPPEP
-151 GNLILKNLLDS
+151 GTLNLKNLLDS
-162 GASTT
+162 GASTI

-173 KNFNLKIEGQ
+173 KNFTLKIEGQ
-183 ESGTRVTYLV
+183 ESGSRVTYLV

-205 VTQKDLAD
+205 VAQKDLTD
-213 GIYLYKAVVT
+213 GVYLYKAVVT
-223 DRAGNA
+223 DRAGNT

-239 DTTAPQAGEVTLSD
+239 DTTAPQVGELTLSD
-253 LSDTGVSTTDQITQ
+253 LSDTGVSATDQITQ
-267 DKTFDL
+267 DKTFNL

-295 WQETTVTQKD
+295 WQETTVNQKD
-305 LADGS
+305 LADGI
-310 YLYKAVVTDR
+310 YQFKAVVTDV
-320 AGNASETAIQKVVVD
+320 AGNISETSVQKVVVD
-335 TTAPQAGELTLSDL
+335 TTAPQAGELTLAALTDTGISATDQITQDKAFDLKISGQEVNSQITYWISKDDGKSWQETTVAQKDLVDGVYQYKAVVTDVAGNTSETAIQKVVVDTTAPQVGELTLSDL
-349 SDIGVSTT
+349 SDTGVSAT
-357 DQITQDKTFDLK
+357 DQITQDKTFNLK

-382 ISKDEGKTWQETIVA
+382 ISKDEGKTWQETTVN
-397 QKDLVDGIYLYK
+397 QKDLADGVYQYK
-409 AIVTDRAG
+409 AIVTDIAG
-417 NTSETAVQKVV
+417 NTSETAIQKVV

-456 QDKTFD
+456 QD
-462 LKISGQ
+462 
-468 ELNSQITYWISKDE
+468 N
-482 GKTWQE
+482 
-488 TIVAQ
+488 
-493 KDLVDGIYLYKAIVT
+493 
-508 DRAGNASETAV
+508 N
-519 QKVVVDTTAPQ
+519 
-530 AGEVTLS
+530 
-537 DLSDTGAST
+537 
-546 TDQITQ
+546 
-552 DKNFNL
+552 
-558 KIEGQESGTQVTYL
+558 
-572 VSTDEGK
+572 
-579 TWQETIVA
+579 
-587 QKDLVDGIY
+587 
-596 LYKAIVTDRAGNA
+596 
-609 SETAVQK
+609 
-616 VVVDTTPPQAGELTL
+616 
-631 SDLVDTGVS
+631 
-640 ATDQITQDNS
+640 

-669 HYEISKDDGKTWQE
+669 HYEVSTDEGKTWQE
-683 TTAEQ
+683 TTADQ
-688 KDLADGIYQFK
+688 KNLADGSYLYK
-699 AVVTDLAG
+699 AIVTDLAG

-712 DVQKVVVD
+712 GVEKLIID
-720 NSLNIQESTVTVK
+720 NSLNIESTTVTVK
-733 SITEDN
+733 PITEDN

-746 DQVISIRLDV
+746 DQVISIRLEV
-756 DNLPTDLNSALT
+756 DNLPTDLNSSLT
-768 TVNTTLNDV
+768 SVNTTLNDV
-777 VYNFHFDELTQEWVA
+777 VYNFHFDEVTQEWVT

-824 QQVHS
+824 KQTQN
-829 YSVDHTPN
+829 YNVDHTPN
-837 SPILDSLTFNNI
+837 SPTLDSLTFNNI

-863 VDIYNKNGDWLASTI
+863 VDIYNKNGDWLATTI
-878 TNDEGKFTLQDLSIS
+878 ANEEGKFTLQDLSIS
-893 PNEEV
+893 TNQEI

-911 SLIGLVTEV
+911 SSIGLVTEV
-920 PALSILRISPEGVIS
+920 PAISITRISPEGVIT

-954 QEFDSTVFDNSGIT
+954 QEFNSIAFEGSGIT
-968 PFSVMTLGEVRPF
+968 PFSVMALGEVRPF
-981 TLSLDQPLEEGTHII
+981 TLSLDQPLEEGTQII
-996 ISTDKDNV
+996 ISTDKDNI

-1011 TADYTPA
+1011 TADYTSA

-1041 SLILVFSGTGNL
+1041 SFIRAFSGEGNL
-1053 IANGVTDEQGFASLP
+1053 IATGFTDEQGFASLQ

-1080 VQVVDKNQNTSEAL
+1080 VQVVDKNQNTSETL

-1122 STVIVRDA
+1122 STVIVCDA

-1137 VTIGDDNSWNEFS
+1137 VTLGDDNSWNEFS

-1173 KGLTSPDQNIVVDLT
+1173 KGLMSPEQNIIVDLT

-1233 TDESGSFSIELGMF
+1233 TDESGSFSIELGVF

-1274 NYAFAPYVDSFTSD
+1274 NYAFAPHVDSFTSD

-1296 NNSTLIVKDAKGEVV
+1296 NNSTLIVKDAKGEIV

-1325 SYFKLQF
+1325 SYFKLQL
-1332 DRPLVDGEQLFL
+1332 DRSLVDGEQFFL
-1344 SIKDTRGQVSSDT
+1344 SIKDARGQVSTDT
-1357 VITADTVPPTPASN
+1357 VITADTLAPTPASN

-1394 DHNGQPL
+1394 DHNGQL
-1401 NIWNNTVNS
+1401 VNIWDNTINS
-1410 DGTFTVFLGSNNLH
+1410 DGTFTIFLGSNNLH

-1439 SEAVSIKAPL
+1439 SEAVSINAPL
-1449 DDIAPNPIKNI
+1449 DDIAPDPIKNI

-1494 DSAGNASGSFNQTY
+1494 DSAGNVSGFFNQIY

-1536 TIAPNA
+1536 TIAPNPIA
-1542 IENIIFNENG
+1542 NIIFNEDG

-1563 SIDVLDQA
+1563 SIEILDQD
-1571 GNKVGFGYT
+1571 GNKITTSYT
-1580 DSSGNVSGY
+1580 DSLGNVFGY
-1589 FQQVYLHGEELTFVV
+1589 FPQVYLHGEELTFVV
-1604 IDRAGNRS
+1604 VDRAGNRS
-1612 AEVKQSALNDDV
+1612 AEVKQSALTDDI

-1701 KQNALIDDIAP
+1701 KQNALIDEIAP

-1745 VVGSGYV
+1745 VIGSGST
-1752 DGAGNVSGYLPQVYL
+1752 DSMGNVSGYFYQVYL

-1772 TFVVVDRAGNRSTE
+1772 TFIVVDRAGNRSTE

-1794 DIAPNPIENIVLDAN
+1794 DIAPNV
-1809 GQNFTAQAEANT
+1809 
-1821 QIEIKNAA
+1821 
-1829 GEVIGYGSTDSMG
+1829 
-1842 NVSGYLYQVHLHGE
+1842 
-1856 EITFVVVDRAG
+1856 
-1867 NRSVEVKQNALID
+1867 
-1880 DIAPN
+1880 
-1885 AIENII
+1885 IENII

-1903 EPNSQVE
+1903 EANSKVE
-1910 VKNAVGELVGTG
+1910 VKNAAGEVVGSG
-1922 YVDSAGNVSGYLNQ
+1922 YVDGAGNVSGYLNQ

-2024 NYLHGEEFKVVV
+2024 NYLHGEEFKIVV

-2042 LSSAVTVKAP
+2042 LSGGVTVKAP
-2052 LDDIAPAA
+2052 LDDFAPVA

-2107 IFLGSSNLHGEE
+2107 ISFGTYNLHGEE
-2119 FTVIVKDRAGNVSD
+2119 FTVIVKDLAGNVSE
-2133 AVSIKAPLDDIAPNP
+2133 AVSVKAPLDDIAPNP

-2154 DANGQNFIAQ
+2154 DANGQNFTAQ
-2164 AEANSNIEVRNAEG
+2164 AEANSQIEIFDSFG
-2178 ALIGHGSTDNAG
+2178 SQIGWGSTDSTG
-2190 NVTGYF
+2190 SVTGYF

-2208 VVIDRMG
+2208 VVIDRVG
-2215 NQSVELK
+2215 NRSVELK
-2222 LNALVDTITPDPI
+2222 LNALMDTIAPNPI
-2235 ENIIFDEN
+2235 QNLIFNEN

-2251 EANSFIGVKNAAGEF
+2251 EANSFISVKNAAGEF

-2272 DSAGNVTGYFNQVYL
+2272 DSTGNVSGHFNQVYL

-2300 GNQSVEFKQNAL
+2300 GNQSIEFKQNAL

-2345 KNTVGEV
+2345 KNAVGEV
-2352 IGSSYVDSTGN
+2352 VGSGSTDSMGN
-2363 VSSSFNQVYLHGEEL
+2363 VSGYFYQVYLHGEEL

-2388 RSIEVKQ
+2388 RSTEVKQ
-2395 NALIDDVAPNPIEN
+2395 NALIDDISPNPIEN

-2420 AQAEANTRIEVKN
+2420 AQAEVNTRIEVKN
-2433 AAGEVVGYGYV
+2433 ATGEVVGYGYV
-2444 DGAGNVSGYFNQVYL
+2444 DSTGNVSGYFNQVYL
-2459 HGEELTFIVVD
+2459 HGEELIFVVID
-2470 IAGNRSIEVKQNAL
+2470 QASNRSIEVKHNAL
-2484 IDDVAPPAAAN
+2484 IDDVAPSAASN
-2495 ITLAS
+2495 ITLTSA
-2500 DGLLFGEAEPNTTVE
+2500 GLLFGEAEPNATIE
-2515 IIDQYGALI
+2515 IIDQYGAVI
-2524 TTTYV
+2524 ATTYV
-2529 GYDGRFYQLINL
+2529 WYDGTFNQWINL

-2555 IAGNQSE
+2555 IAGNRSE
-2562 VAHELVPVFANSP
+2562 VAHQLVPVFTNSP
-2575 IAATEL
+2575 ITATEL
-2581 KLDMDGHILKG
+2581 KLDVDGYILTG
-2592 KATAGMTIVV
+2592 KATAGMSIVV

-2608 TINGGWSSIV
+2608 IINGGWNNVV
-2618 NEDGSFVINLN
+2618 NEDGSFAIQLI
-2629 DYYVQGQT
+2629 DYYLQGQT
-2637 LLIRVYDQNTYQYS
+2637 LQVRVYDQNTNQYS
-2651 PITEL
+2651 LISEII
-2656 TAPLDNIAPVINE
+2656 ASLDNIAPIIND
-2669 VVISNGGHEITG
+2669 VVISNDGYGITG
-2681 HADSKSIIQVRDTDG
+2681 QADPKVTIKVMDADG
-2696 DLRAEFQMEEAGY
+2696 DFRAEFQSDELGY
-2709 FNVNIYPPL
+2709 FNASIYPPL

-2732 KNISMPFNF
+2732 KNISTPLNI
-2741 TFNADSNAPPS
+2741 TFNPDTNAPPT
-2752 AEHVVVSENGLFIEG
+2752 ADQVVVSENGFFIEG
-2767 TAAPN
+2767 TATPN
-2772 SELRIFDVY
+2772 SEVRIFDVY

-2787 GSVDETGYFN
+2787 GSVDETGHFN
-2797 IQLYSPQVNGQT
+2797 IQLYSPQANGQT

-2816 NGYQSVYT
+2816 NGYQSAYT
-2824 EIKAPIDIIAPNA
+2824 EIKAPIDTVAPNA
-2837 ATQLVLEEGNILSG
+2837 ATQLVLEDGNVLSG

-2864 NNNLVGQTTVGS
+2864 NNNLVGQTTVRNDGS
-2876 SGTFWVQ
+2876 FTTY

-2904 MSVGSTIVATND
+2904 VSVGTTIIATND
-2916 TTVPNVAT
+2916 TTAPKVVT
-2924 QLAINGLG
+2924 QLAINGWG

-2937 AESRAILEVIYH
+2937 AESKATLEITYY
-2949 FADQESSVTSV
+2949 FADQEPSVT
-2960 ISTTVMVDGTFSIY
+2960 STTVMADGTFSTY
-2974 MYENAI
+2974 VYGTAM
-2980 SFDLTVIDRAG
+2980 SFDLTIIDRAG
-2991 NRSETISKAISDLHT
+2991 NRSETISKAINDLPT
-3006 ITVDQFKGDSADNTY
+3006 ITVDQFKGDATDNTY
-3021 IVDHII
+3021 IVDHIS
-3027 DFVQEYIVEPYAIYK
+3027 DFVEEYTVEPYATYK
-3042 DVWIDNSYTYPEW
+3042 DVWIDNSYMYPEW
-3055 VTEGHYE
+3055 INEGHYE
-3062 QIWFVDGY
+3062 QIWLVDGY
-3070 YDSQWVTSGYSTLQ
+3070 YEQQLITDVYYEKQWIISGYSTIQ
-3084 NFYQDQ
+3084 KIYINQG
-3090 NGITYIDN
+3090 NITYIDN
-3098 GTADSNYSRYEQQY
+3098 GTAESDYSRYVEQH
-3112 YDFANGQWQEGYEL
+3112 YDAVNEQWQEGYEL

-3140 YEDVYID
+3140 FEDIYFDTSHYEDVWVD
-3147 TSHYEDVW
+3147 ASRYEDVW
-3155 VDTSHYEYVWLESG
+3155 VDTSHYEDVWVESG
-3169 YWENQLVESGYRDV
+3169 YWENQLIESGYRDV
-3183 DFGGHDKIISS
+3183 DFGGHDKIVSS

-3204 WSTSLESG
+3204 WLKGLESG

-3241 GNNILNGREGNDT
+3241 GNNVLNGREGNDT
-3254 YITNEG
+3254 YMTNEG
-3260 TDTILFQLLNSQDA
+3260 TDSILFQLLNSQDA

-3285 FTLGDVRTDAQAD
+3285 FTLGDVRTDTQAD

-3317 KFISV
+3317 KFITV

-3342 SSISLITLNHVNTTL
+3342 SSVSLITLNQVNTTL

-3364 QLIV
+3364 QLFV

>member
-1 MVQVSLMANTAS
+1 MVQVSLMANNAS

-21 VGQTKNIVVDPK
+21 VGQTKNIVVNPK
-33 EIAKIDIS
+33 EVAKIDIN
-41 PEKIASITRE
+41 PEKISSITRE
-51 GNNAIIHLKDG
+51 GNSAIVHLKDG

-86 WTASL
+86 WAANL
-91 GEDAT
+91 GEDAS

-102 YLEVND
+102 YLELKD
-108 APKFIDSSS
+108 TPKLIDSPS
-117 SVPLWTGVVSA
+117 SVPLWSWVVSA

-139 RKDPKDT
+139 RNDSKDT
-146 TPPES
+146 TPPEP
-151 GNLILKNLLDS
+151 GTLNLKNLLDS
-162 GASTT
+162 GASTI

-173 KNFNLKIEGQ
+173 KNFTLKIEGQ
-183 ESGTRVTYLV
+183 ESGSRVTYLV

-205 VTQKDLAD
+205 VAQKDLTD
-213 GIYLYKAVVT
+213 GVYLYKAVVT
-223 DRAGNA
+223 DRAGNT

-239 DTTAPQAGEVTLSD
+239 DTTAPQVGELTLSD
-253 LSDTGVSTTDQITQ
+253 LSDTGVSATDQITQ
-267 DKTFDL
+267 DKTFNL

-295 WQETTVTQKD
+295 WQETTVNQKD
-305 LADGS
+305 LADGI
-310 YLYKAVVTDR
+310 YQFKAVVTDV
-320 AGNASETAIQKVVVD
+320 AGNISETSVQKVVVD
-335 TTAPQAGELTLSDL
+335 TTAPQAGELTLAALTDTGISATDQITQDKAFDLKISGQEVNSQITYWISKDDGKSWQETTVAQKDLVDGVYQYKAVVTDVAGNTSETAIQKVVVDTTAPQVGELTLSDL
-349 SDIGVSTT
+349 SDTGVSAT
-357 DQITQDKTFDLK
+357 DQITQDKTFNLK

-382 ISKDEGKTWQETIVA
+382 ISKDEGKTWQETTVN
-397 QKDLVDGIYLYK
+397 QKDLADGIYQFK
-409 AIVTDRAG
+409 AVVTDVAG
-417 NTSETAVQKVV
+417 NTSETAIQKVV

-456 QDKTFD
+456 QD
-462 LKISGQ
+462 
-468 ELNSQITYWISKDE
+468 N
-482 GKTWQE
+482 
-488 TIVAQ
+488 
-493 KDLVDGIYLYKAIVT
+493 
-508 DRAGNASETAV
+508 N
-519 QKVVVDTTAPQ
+519 
-530 AGEVTLS
+530 
-537 DLSDTGAST
+537 
-546 TDQITQ
+546 
-552 DKNFNL
+552 
-558 KIEGQESGTQVTYL
+558 
-572 VSTDEGK
+572 
-579 TWQETIVA
+579 
-587 QKDLVDGIY
+587 
-596 LYKAIVTDRAGNA
+596 
-609 SETAVQK
+609 
-616 VVVDTTPPQAGELTL
+616 
-631 SDLVDTGVS
+631 
-640 ATDQITQDNS
+640 

-669 HYEISKDDGKTWQE
+669 HYEVSTDEGKTWQE
-683 TTAEQ
+683 TTADQ
-688 KDLADGIYQFK
+688 KNLADGSYLYK
-699 AVVTDLAG
+699 AIVTDLAG

-712 DVQKVVVD
+712 GVEKLIID
-720 NSLNIQESTVTVK
+720 NSLNIESTTVTVK
-733 SITEDN
+733 PITEDN

-746 DQVISIRLDV
+746 DQVISIRLEV
-756 DNLPTDLNSALT
+756 DNLPTDLNSSLT
-768 TVNTTLNDV
+768 SVNTTLNDV
-777 VYNFHFDELTQEWVA
+777 VYNFHFDEVTQEWVT

-824 QQVHS
+824 KQTQN
-829 YSVDHTPN
+829 YNVDHTPN
-837 SPILDSLTFNNI
+837 SPTLDSLTFNNI

-863 VDIYNKNGDWLASTI
+863 VDIYNKNGDWLATTI
-878 TNDEGKFTLQDLSIS
+878 ANEEGKFTLQDLSIS
-893 PNEEV
+893 TNQEI

-911 SLIGLVTEV
+911 SSIGLVTEV
-920 PALSILRISPEGVIS
+920 PAISITRISPEGVIT

-954 QEFDSTVFDNSGIT
+954 QEFNSIAFEGSGIT
-968 PFSVMTLGEVRPF
+968 PFSVMALGEVRPF
-981 TLSLDQPLEEGTHII
+981 TLSLDQPLEEGTQII
-996 ISTDKDNV
+996 ISTDKDNI

-1011 TADYTPA
+1011 TADYTSA

-1041 SLILVFSGTGNL
+1041 SFIRAFSGEGNL
-1053 IANGVTDEQGFASLP
+1053 IATGFTDEQGFASLQ

-1080 VQVVDKNQNTSEAL
+1080 VQVVDKNQNTSETL

-1122 STVIVRDA
+1122 STVIVCDA

-1137 VTIGDDNSWNEFS
+1137 VTLGDDNSWNEFS

-1173 KGLTSPDQNIVVDLT
+1173 KGLMSPEQNIIVDLT

-1233 TDESGSFSIELGMF
+1233 TDESGSFSIELGVF

-1274 NYAFAPYVDSFTSD
+1274 NYAFAPHVDSFTSD

-1296 NNSTLIVKDAKGEVV
+1296 NNSTLIVKDAKGEIV

-1325 SYFKLQF
+1325 SYFKLQL
-1332 DRPLVDGEQLFL
+1332 DRSLVDGEQFFL
-1344 SIKDTRGQVSSDT
+1344 SIKDARGQVSTDT
-1357 VITADTVPPTPASN
+1357 VITADTLAPTPASN

-1394 DHNGQPL
+1394 DHNGQL
-1401 NIWNNTVNS
+1401 VNIWDNTINS
-1410 DGTFTVFLGSNNLH
+1410 DGTFTIFLGSNNLH

-1439 SEAVSIKAPL
+1439 SEAVSINAPL
-1449 DDIAPNPIKNI
+1449 DDIAPDPIKNI

-1494 DSAGNASGSFNQTY
+1494 DSAGNVSGFFNQIY

-1536 TIAPNA
+1536 TIAPNPIA
-1542 IENIIFNENG
+1542 NIIFNEDG

-1563 SIDVLDQA
+1563 SIEILDQD
-1571 GNKVGFGYT
+1571 GNKITTSYT
-1580 DSSGNVSGY
+1580 DSLGNVFGY
-1589 FQQVYLHGEELTFVV
+1589 FPQVYLHGEELTFVV
-1604 IDRAGNRS
+1604 VDRAGNRS
-1612 AEVKQSALNDDV
+1612 AEVKQSALTDDI

-1701 KQNALIDDIAP
+1701 KQNALIDEIAP

-1745 VVGSGYV
+1745 VIGSGST
-1752 DGAGNVSGYLPQVYL
+1752 DSMGNVSGYFYQVYL

-1772 TFVVVDRAGNRSTE
+1772 TFIVVDRAGNRSTE

-1794 DIAPNPIENIVLDAN
+1794 DIAPNV
-1809 GQNFTAQAEANT
+1809 
-1821 QIEIKNAA
+1821 
-1829 GEVIGYGSTDSMG
+1829 
-1842 NVSGYLYQVHLHGE
+1842 
-1856 EITFVVVDRAG
+1856 
-1867 NRSVEVKQNALID
+1867 
-1880 DIAPN
+1880 
-1885 AIENII
+1885 IENII

-1903 EPNSQVE
+1903 EANSKVE
-1910 VKNAVGELVGTG
+1910 VKNAAGEVVGSG
-1922 YVDSAGNVSGYLNQ
+1922 YVDGAGNVSGYLNQ

-2024 NYLHGEEFKVVV
+2024 NYLHGEEFKIVV

-2042 LSSAVTVKAP
+2042 LSGGVTVKAP
-2052 LDDIAPAA
+2052 LDDFAPVA

-2107 IFLGSSNLHGEE
+2107 ISFGTYNLHGEE
-2119 FTVIVKDRAGNVSD
+2119 FTVIVKDLAGNVSE
-2133 AVSIKAPLDDIAPNP
+2133 AVSVKAPLDDIAPNP

-2154 DANGQNFIAQ
+2154 DANGQNFTAQ
-2164 AEANSNIEVRNAEG
+2164 AEANSQIEIFDSFG
-2178 ALIGHGSTDNAG
+2178 SQIGWGSTDSTG
-2190 NVTGYF
+2190 SVTGYF

-2208 VVIDRMG
+2208 VVIDRVG
-2215 NQSVELK
+2215 NRSVELK
-2222 LNALVDTITPDPI
+2222 LNALMDTIAPNPI
-2235 ENIIFDEN
+2235 QNLIFNEN

-2251 EANSFIGVKNAAGEF
+2251 EANSFISVKNAAGEF

-2272 DSAGNVTGYFNQVYL
+2272 DSTGNVSGHFNQVYL

-2300 GNQSVEFKQNAL
+2300 GNQSIEFKQNAL

-2345 KNTVGEV
+2345 KNAVGEV
-2352 IGSSYVDSTGN
+2352 VGSGSTDSMGN
-2363 VSSSFNQVYLHGEEL
+2363 VSGYFYQVYLHGEEL

-2388 RSIEVKQ
+2388 RSTEVKQ
-2395 NALIDDVAPNPIEN
+2395 NALIDDISPNPIEN

-2420 AQAEANTRIEVKN
+2420 AQAEVNTRIEVKN
-2433 AAGEVVGYGYV
+2433 ATGEVVGYGYV
-2444 DGAGNVSGYFNQVYL
+2444 DSTGNVSGYFNQVYL
-2459 HGEELTFIVVD
+2459 HGEELIFVVID
-2470 IAGNRSIEVKQNAL
+2470 QASNRSIEVKHNAL
-2484 IDDVAPPAAAN
+2484 IDDVAPSAASN
-2495 ITLAS
+2495 ITLTS
-2500 DGLLFGEAEPNTTVE
+2500 DGLLFGEAEPNATIE
-2515 IIDQYGALI
+2515 IIDQYGAVI
-2524 TTTYV
+2524 ATTYV
-2529 GYDGRFYQLINL
+2529 WYDGTFNQWINL

-2555 IAGNQSE
+2555 IAGNRSE
-2562 VAHELVPVFANSP
+2562 VAHQLVPVFTNSP
-2575 IAATEL
+2575 ITATEL
-2581 KLDMDGHILKG
+2581 KLDVDGYILTG
-2592 KATAGMTIVV
+2592 KATAGMSIVV

-2608 TINGGWSSIV
+2608 IINGGWNNVV
-2618 NEDGSFVINLN
+2618 NEDGSFAIQLI
-2629 DYYVQGQT
+2629 DYYLQGQT
-2637 LLIRVYDQNTYQYS
+2637 LQVRVYDQNTNQYS
-2651 PITEL
+2651 LISEII
-2656 TAPLDNIAPVINE
+2656 ASLDNIAPIIND
-2669 VVISNGGHEITG
+2669 VVISNDGYGITG
-2681 HADSKSIIQVRDTDG
+2681 QADPKVTIKVMDADG
-2696 DLRAEFQMEEAGY
+2696 DFRAEFQSDELGY
-2709 FNVNIYPPL
+2709 FNASIYPPL

-2732 KNISMPFNF
+2732 KNISTPLNI
-2741 TFNADSNAPPS
+2741 TFNPDTNAPPT
-2752 AEHVVVSENGLFIEG
+2752 ADQVVVSENGFFIEG
-2767 TAAPN
+2767 TATPN
-2772 SELRIFDVY
+2772 SEVRIFDVY

-2787 GSVDETGYFN
+2787 GSVDETGHFN
-2797 IQLYSPQVNGQT
+2797 IQLYSPQANGQT

-2816 NGYQSVYT
+2816 NGYQSAYT
-2824 EIKAPIDIIAPNA
+2824 EIKAPIDTVAPNA
-2837 ATQLVLEEGNILSG
+2837 ATQLVLEDGNVLSG

-2864 NNNLVGQTTVGS
+2864 NNNLVGQTTVRNDGS
-2876 SGTFWVQ
+2876 FTTY

-2904 MSVGSTIVATND
+2904 VSVGTTIIATND
-2916 TTVPNVAT
+2916 TTAPKVVT
-2924 QLAINGLG
+2924 QLAINGWG

-2937 AESRAILEVIYH
+2937 AESKATLEITYY
-2949 FADQESSVTSV
+2949 FADQEPSVT
-2960 ISTTVMVDGTFSIY
+2960 STTVMADGTFSTY
-2974 MYENAI
+2974 VYGTAM
-2980 SFDLTVIDRAG
+2980 SFDLTIIDRAG
-2991 NRSETISKAISDLHT
+2991 NRSETISKAINDLPT
-3006 ITVDQFKGDSADNTY
+3006 ITVDQFKGDATDNTY
-3021 IVDHII
+3021 IVDHIS
-3027 DFVQEYIVEPYAIYK
+3027 DFVEEYTVEPYATYK
-3042 DVWIDNSYTYPEW
+3042 DVWIDNSYMYPEW
-3055 VTEGHYE
+3055 INEGHYE
-3062 QIWFVDGY
+3062 QIWLVDGY
-3070 YDSQWVTSGYSTLQ
+3070 YEQQLITDVYYEKQWIISGYSTIQ
-3084 NFYQDQ
+3084 KIYINQG
-3090 NGITYIDN
+3090 NITYIDN
-3098 GTADSNYSRYEQQY
+3098 GTAESDYSRYVEQH
-3112 YDFANGQWQEGYEL
+3112 YDAVNEQWQEGYEL

-3140 YEDVYID
+3140 FEDIYFDTSHYEDVWVD
-3147 TSHYEDVW
+3147 ASRYEDVW
-3155 VDTSHYEYVWLESG
+3155 VDTSHYEDVWVESG
-3169 YWENQLVESGYRDV
+3169 YWENQLIESGYRDV
-3183 DFGGHDKIISS
+3183 DFGGHDKIVSS

-3204 WSTSLESG
+3204 WLKGLESG

-3241 GNNILNGREGNDT
+3241 GNNVLNGREGNDT
-3254 YITNEG
+3254 YMTNEG
-3260 TDTILFQLLNSQDA
+3260 TDSILFQLLNSQDA

-3285 FTLGDVRTDAQAD
+3285 FTLGDVRTDTQAD

-3317 KFISV
+3317 KFITV

-3342 SSISLITLNHVNTTL
+3342 SSVSLITLNQVNTTL

-3364 QLIV
+3364 QLFV

>member
-1 MVQVSLMANTAS
+1 MVQVSLMANNAS

-21 VGQTKNIVVDPK
+21 VGQTKNIVVNPK
-33 EIAKIDIS
+33 EVAKIDIN
-41 PEKIASITRE
+41 PEKISSITRE
-51 GNNAIIHLKDG
+51 GNSAIVHLKDG

-80 NEGQSY
+80 NEGQNY
-86 WTASL
+86 WAANL
-91 GEDAT
+91 GEDAS

-102 YLEVND
+102 YLELKD
-108 APKFIDSSS
+108 TPKLIDSSS
-117 SVPLWTGVVSA
+117 SVPLWSWAVSA

-139 RKDPKDT
+139 RNDSKDT
-146 TPPES
+146 TPPEP
-151 GNLILKNLLDS
+151 GTLNFNNFLDS
-162 GASTT
+162 GGATT

-173 KNFNLKIEGQ
+173 KNFNLKLEGQ
-183 ESGTRVTYLV
+183 ESGSRVTYLV

-205 VTQKDLAD
+205 VAQKDLTD
-213 GIYLYKAVVT
+213 GVYLYKAVVT

-239 DTTAPQAGEVTLSD
+239 DTTAPQAGELTLSA
-253 LSDTGVSTTDQITQ
+253 LADTGISATDQITQDKNFNLKLEGQESGSQVTYLVSIDDGKTWQETTVTQKDLADGIYQFKAVVTDVAGNISETSVQKVVVDTTAPQAGELTLAALTDTGISATDQITQ

-295 WQETTVTQKD
+295 WQETTVAQKD
-305 LADGS
+305 LTDGV

-320 AGNASETAIQKVVVD
+320 AGNASETAMQKVVVDTTAPQAGELSLSDLSDTGVSATDQITQDKTFDLKINGQEVNSQITYWISKDEGKTWQETTVAQKDLTDGVYQYKAIVTDIAGNTSETAIQKVVVD

-349 SDIGVSTT
+349 T
-357 DQITQDKTFDLK
+357 
-369 ISGQEVNSQITYW
+369 
-382 ISKDEGKTWQETIVA
+382 
-397 QKDLVDGIYLYK
+397 
-409 AIVTDRAG
+409 
-417 NTSETAVQKVV
+417 
-428 VDTTAPQAGELTL
+428 
-441 SDLSDTGVSATDQIT
+441 
-456 QDKTFD
+456 
-462 LKISGQ
+462 
-468 ELNSQITYWISKDE
+468 
-482 GKTWQE
+482 
-488 TIVAQ
+488 
-493 KDLVDGIYLYKAIVT
+493 
-508 DRAGNASETAV
+508 
-519 QKVVVDTTAPQ
+519 
-530 AGEVTLS
+530 
-537 DLSDTGAST
+537 
-546 TDQITQ
+546 
-552 DKNFNL
+552 
-558 KIEGQESGTQVTYL
+558 
-572 VSTDEGK
+572 
-579 TWQETIVA
+579 
-587 QKDLVDGIY
+587 
-596 LYKAIVTDRAGNA
+596 
-609 SETAVQK
+609 
-616 VVVDTTPPQAGELTL
+616 
-631 SDLVDTGVS
+631 DTGVS
-640 ATDQITQDNS
+640 ATDQITQDNN

-669 HYEISKDDGKTWQE
+669 HYEVSTDEGKTWQE
-683 TTAEQ
+683 TTADQ
-688 KDLADGIYQFK
+688 KNLADGSYLYK
-699 AVVTDLAG
+699 AIVTDLAG

-712 DVQKVVVD
+712 GVEKLIID
-720 NSLNIQESTVTVK
+720 NSLNIESTTVTVK
-733 SITEDN
+733 TITKDN
-739 TISLVEK
+739 TISLAEK

-756 DNLPTDLNSALT
+756 DNLPTDLNSSLT
-768 TVNTTLNDV
+768 SVNTTLNNV
-777 VYNFHFDELTQEWVA
+777 VYNFHFDEVTQEWVS

-824 QQVHS
+824 KQTQN
-829 YSVDHTPN
+829 YNVDHTPN
-837 SPILDSLTFNNI
+837 SPTLDSLTFNNI

-863 VDIYNKNGDWLASTI
+863 VDIYNKSGDWLASTT

-893 PNEEV
+893 TNQEV

-911 SLIGLVTEV
+911 SSIGLVTEV
-920 PALSILRISPEGVIS
+920 PAISITRISPEGVIT

-954 QEFDSTVFDNSGIT
+954 QEFNSIAFEGSGIT
-968 PFSVMTLGEVRPF
+968 PFNVMALGEVRPF
-981 TLSLDQPLEEGTHII
+981 TLTLNQPLEEGTQII
-996 ISTDKDNV
+996 ISTDKDNI

-1030 ETLSVHVNEPN
+1030 EILSVHVNEPN
-1041 SLILVFSGTGNL
+1041 SFIRAFSGEGNL
-1053 IANGVTDEQGFASLP
+1053 IATGFTDEQGFASLQ

-1075 GESVT
+1075 GETVT
-1080 VQVVDKNQNTSEAL
+1080 VQVVDKNQNTSETL

-1122 STVIVRDA
+1122 STVIVCDA

-1137 VTIGDDNSWNEFS
+1137 VTLGDDNSWNEFS

-1173 KGLTSPDQNIVVDLT
+1173 KGLMSPEQNIIVDLT

-1274 NYAFAPYVDSFTSD
+1274 NYAFAPHVDSFTSD

-1311 AEIKVGEDNGWNGS
+1311 AEIKVGEDNGWSGS
-1325 SYFKLQF
+1325 SYFKLQL
-1332 DRPLVDGEQLFL
+1332 DRPLVDGEQFFL
-1344 SIKDTRGQVSSDT
+1344 SIKDARGQVSTDT
-1357 VITADTVPPTPASN
+1357 VITADTVAPTPASN

-1394 DHNGQPL
+1394 DHNGQL
-1401 NIWNNTVNS
+1401 VNIWNNTINS
-1410 DGTFTVFLGSNNLH
+1410 DGTFTIYLGSNNLH

-1439 SEAVSIKAPL
+1439 SEAVSINAPL
-1449 DDIAPNPIKNI
+1449 DDIAPDPIKNI

-1513 LTFVVIDRVGNR
+1513 LTFVVIDRAGNR
-1525 SVEFKQNALID
+1525 SIEFKQNALID
-1536 TIAPNA
+1536 TIAPNP
-1542 IENIIFNENG
+1542 IENIIFNEDG

-1563 SIDVLDQA
+1563 SIDVFDQD
-1571 GNKVGFGYT
+1571 GNKIGFGYT

-1612 AEVKQSALNDDV
+1612 AEVTQSALNDDV
-1624 APNPIENIVLDINGQ
+1624 APKPIENIVLDLNGQ
-1639 SFTAQAEANSQIE
+1639 NFTAQAEANSQIE
-1652 IKNTNGDIIGYGSAD
+1652 IKNNNGDVVGYGSAD
-1667 STGNVSGYLYQVYL
+1667 SAGNVSGYLYQVHL

-1701 KQNALIDDIAP
+1701 KQNALIDDTAP
-1712 NPIENIV
+1712 NPIENII
-1719 LDSNGQNFTAQ
+1719 LDINGQNFTAQ

-1736 VEVRNAAGE
+1736 IEVKNAVGE
-1745 VVGSGYV
+1745 IVGSGYV
-1752 DGAGNVSGYLPQVYL
+1752 DGAGNVSGYFNQVYL

-1772 TFVVVDRAGNRSTE
+1772 TFVVVDRAGNRSAE
-1786 VKQNALID
+1786 IKQNALTD
-1794 DIAPNPIENIVLDAN
+1794 DIAPNSIENIVLDAN

-1821 QIEIKNAA
+1821 QIEVKNAA
-1829 GEVIGYGSTDSMG
+1829 GEVIGSGSTDSMG
-1842 NVSGYLYQVHLHGE
+1842 NVSGYLYQVYLHGE
-1856 EITFVVVDRAG
+1856 ELTFVVVDKAG
-1867 NRSVEVKQNALID
+1867 NRGTEVKQNALID

-1885 AIENII
+1885 VIENII

-1903 EPNSQVE
+1903 EANSKVE
-1910 VKNAVGELVGTG
+1910 VKNAAGEVVGFG
-1922 YVDSAGNVSGYLNQ
+1922 YVDGAGNVSGYLNQ

-1942 ELTFVVIDQAGN
+1942 ELAFVVIDQAGN

-1990 PNATIQ
+1990 PNSTIQ
-1996 IFDQNGQLVNQWNN
+1996 IFDQNGQLLNLWNN

-2016 TFNISLYS
+2016 TFNLYLNS
-2024 NYLHGEEFKVVV
+2024 NYMHGEVFKVVV
-2036 VDRAGN
+2036 VDQAGN
-2042 LSSAVTVKAP
+2042 LSDGATVKAP
-2052 LDDIAPAA
+2052 LDDIAPVA
-2060 ASNLTFSEDGSSLSG
+2060 ASNLVFSEDGSSLSG

-2090 QQVNTWS
+2090 QQMNTWS
-2097 QSVNADGTFT
+2097 HSVNADGTFT
-2107 IFLGSSNLHGEE
+2107 FSFGTYNLHGEE
-2119 FTVIVKDRAGNVSD
+2119 FTVIVKDRAGNVSE
-2133 AVSIKAPLDDIAPNP
+2133 AVSVKAPFDDIVPNP

-2154 DANGQNFIAQ
+2154 DANGQSFTAQ
-2164 AEANSNIEVRNAEG
+2164 AEANSQIEIFDSFG
-2178 ALIGHGSTDNAG
+2178 SQIGWGSTDSTG

-2208 VVIDRMG
+2208 VVIDRVG
-2215 NQSVELK
+2215 NRSDEMK
-2222 LNALVDTITPDPI
+2222 LNALMDTIAPKPI
-2235 ENIIFDEN
+2235 ENIIFNEN

-2251 EANSFIGVKNAAGEF
+2251 EANSFISVKNAAGEF

-2272 DSAGNVTGYFNQVYL
+2272 DSTGNVSGHFNQVYL

-2300 GNQSVEFKQNAL
+2300 GNQSIEFKQNAL
-2312 IDDIAP
+2312 TDDIAP

-2345 KNTVGEV
+2345 KNTAGEV
-2352 IGSSYVDSTGN
+2352 VGSGYVDSIGN
-2363 VSSSFNQVYLHGEEL
+2363 VSGSFNQVYLHGEEL

-2388 RSIEVKQ
+2388 RSTEVKQ
-2395 NALIDDVAPNPIEN
+2395 NALIDDISPNPIEN

-2420 AQAEANTRIEVKN
+2420 AQAEVNTRIEVKN
-2433 AAGEVVGYGYV
+2433 ATGEVVGYGYV
-2444 DGAGNVSGYFNQVYL
+2444 DSTGNVSGYFNQVYL
-2459 HGEELTFIVVD
+2459 HGEELIFVVID
-2470 IAGNRSIEVKQNAL
+2470 QASNRSIEVKHNAL
-2484 IDDVAPPAAAN
+2484 IDDVAPSAASN
-2495 ITLAS
+2495 ITLTS
-2500 DGLLFGEAEPNTTVE
+2500 DGLLFGEAEPNATIE
-2515 IIDQYGALI
+2515 IIDQYGAVI
-2524 TTTYV
+2524 ATTYV
-2529 GYDGRFYQLINL
+2529 WYDGTFNQWINL

-2555 IAGNQSE
+2555 IAGNRSE
-2562 VAHELVPVFANSP
+2562 VAHELVPVFTNSP
-2575 IAATEL
+2575 ITATEL
-2581 KLDMDGHILKG
+2581 KLDVDGHILTG
-2592 KATAGMTIVV
+2592 KATAGMSIVV
-2602 TSTDGQ
+2602 TSTDSQ
-2608 TINGGWSSIV
+2608 IINGGWNNVV
-2618 NEDGSFVINLN
+2618 NEDGSFAIQLI
-2629 DYYVQGQT
+2629 DYYLQGQT
-2637 LLIRVYDQNTYQYS
+2637 LQVRVYDQNTNQYS
-2651 PITEL
+2651 LISEII
-2656 TAPLDNIAPVINE
+2656 APLDNIAPVIND
-2669 VVISNGGHEITG
+2669 VVISNDGYGITG
-2681 HADSKSIIQVRDTDG
+2681 QTDSKAIIQVMDADG
-2696 DLRAEFQMEEAGY
+2696 DLRAEFQTDETGY
-2709 FNVNIYPPL
+2709 FNASIYPPI

-2732 KNISMPFNF
+2732 KNISKPFNI
-2741 TFNADSNAPPS
+2741 TFNADTNAPPS
-2752 AEHVVVSENGLFIEG
+2752 AEHIVVSENGFFIEG
-2767 TAAPN
+2767 TASLN
-2772 SELRIFDVY
+2772 SEVRIYDVY

-2787 GSVDETGYFN
+2787 GSVDETGHFN
-2797 IQLYSPQVNGQT
+2797 IQLYSPQANGQT

-2816 NGYQSVYT
+2816 NGYQSAYT
-2824 EIKAPIDIIAPNA
+2824 EITAPIDIVAPNA
-2837 ATQLVLEEGNILSG
+2837 ATQLVLADGNVLSG

-2876 SGTFWVQ
+2876 EGSFLTQ
-2883 LWSQYWHGETLTVKV
+2883 LWSQYWHGETLTVKI

-2904 MSVGSTIVATND
+2904 VSIGTTVVAIND
-2916 TTVPNVAT
+2916 TTAPKVVT
-2924 QLAINGLG
+2924 QLAINEWGNWLV
-2932 ELTGH
+2932 GH
-2937 AESRAILEVIYH
+2937 AESNATVEVTYY
-2949 FADQESSVTSV
+2949 FADQEPSVT
-2960 ISTTVMVDGTFSIY
+2960 STTVMADGTFSTY
-2974 MYENAI
+2974 VYGTAT

-2991 NRSETISKAISDLHT
+2991 NRSETISKAINDLTT
-3006 ITVDQFKGDSADNTY
+3006 ITVDQFKGDATDNTY
-3021 IVDHII
+3021 VVDHIS
-3027 DFVQEYIVEPYAIYK
+3027 DFVQEYGVATVNVFQ
-3042 DVWIDNSYTYPEW
+3042 DVWIDTSHYEEQWVASGYTDNIWVDTSHFENVWIDTSYSQDIWIDTSYYQDTWVVDGVIDVYMDSNGINYYSDDGSYNQYVNTYYDYNLNQWQAGYELSGPNTVE
-3055 VTEGHYE
+3055 VGHLEQQLVQDGHYE
-3062 QIWFVDGY
+3062 
-3070 YDSQWVTSGYSTLQ
+3070 SQWIEQGY
-3084 NFYQDQ
+3084 
-3090 NGITYIDN
+3090 
-3098 GTADSNYSRYEQQY
+3098 YEQQY
-3112 YDFANGQWQEGYEL
+3112 VFDGHN
-3126 TYIRSEEGWVDTSH
+3126 EETWVDTSH
-3140 YEDVYID
+3140 YEN
-3147 TSHYEDVW
+3147 VW
-3155 VDTSHYEYVWLESG
+3155 IQSG
-3169 YWENQLVESGYRDV
+3169 YSETQIVGSELKDT
-3183 DFGGHDKIISS
+3183 DFGGHDKIVSS

-3204 WSTSLESG
+3204 WSTGLESG

-3226 NATGNALDNLLTGNS
+3226 NATGNTLDNLLTGNS
-3241 GNNILNGREGNDT
+3241 GNNVLNGREGNDT

-3285 FTLGDVRTDAQAD
+3285 FTLGDVRTDLQAD

-3317 KFISV
+3317 KFITV

-3331 SLDRDGEGTMF
+3331 SLDRDGEGAMF
-3342 SSISLITLNHVNTTL
+3342 SSVSLITLNQVNTTL

-3364 QLIV
+3364 QLFV

>member
-1 MVQVSLMANTAS
+1 MVQVSLMANNAS

-21 VGQTKNIVVDPK
+21 VGQTKNIVVNPK
-33 EIAKIDIS
+33 EVAKIDIN
-41 PEKIASITRE
+41 PEKISLITRE
-51 GNNAIIHLKDG
+51 GNSAIVHLKDG

-86 WTASL
+86 WAANL
-91 GEDAT
+91 GEDAS

-102 YLEVND
+102 YLELKD
-108 APKFIDSSS
+108 TPKLIDSSS
-117 SVPLWTGVVSA
+117 SVPLWSWVVSA

-139 RKDPKDT
+139 RNDSKDT
-146 TPPES
+146 TPPEP
-151 GNLILKNLLDS
+151 GTLNFNNFLDS
-162 GASTT
+162 GGATT

-173 KNFNLKIEGQ
+173 KNFNLKLEGQ
-183 ESGTRVTYLV
+183 ESGSRVTYLV

-205 VTQKDLAD
+205 VTQKDL
-213 GIYLYKAVVT
+213 V
-223 DRAGNA
+223 
-229 SETAIQKVVV
+229 
-239 DTTAPQAGEVTLSD
+239 
-253 LSDTGVSTTDQITQ
+253 
-267 DKTFDL
+267 
-273 KISGQEVN
+273 
-281 SQITYWISKDEGKT
+281 
-295 WQETTVTQKD
+295 
-305 LADGS
+305 DGS

-335 TTAPQAGELTLSDL
+335 TTAPQTGELTLSDL
-349 SDIGVSTT
+349 SDTGVSATDQITQDKNFNLKLEGQESGSQVTYLVSIDDGKTWQETTVTQKDLADGIYQFKAVVTDVAGNISETSVQKVVVDTTAPQAGELTLAALTDTGISAT

-382 ISKDEGKTWQETIVA
+382 IPKDEGKTWQETTVA
-397 QKDLVDGIYLYK
+397 QKDLTDGVYQYK
-409 AIVTDRAG
+409 AIVTDVAG
-417 NTSETAVQKVV
+417 NTSETAIQKVV
-428 VDTTAPQAGELTL
+428 VDTIAPQAGELTL
-441 SDLSDTGVSATDQIT
+441 SDLT
-456 QDKTFD
+456 
-462 LKISGQ
+462 
-468 ELNSQITYWISKDE
+468 
-482 GKTWQE
+482 
-488 TIVAQ
+488 
-493 KDLVDGIYLYKAIVT
+493 
-508 DRAGNASETAV
+508 
-519 QKVVVDTTAPQ
+519 
-530 AGEVTLS
+530 
-537 DLSDTGAST
+537 
-546 TDQITQ
+546 
-552 DKNFNL
+552 
-558 KIEGQESGTQVTYL
+558 
-572 VSTDEGK
+572 
-579 TWQETIVA
+579 
-587 QKDLVDGIY
+587 
-596 LYKAIVTDRAGNA
+596 
-609 SETAVQK
+609 
-616 VVVDTTPPQAGELTL
+616 
-631 SDLVDTGVS
+631 DTGVS
-640 ATDQITQDNS
+640 ATDQITQDNN

-669 HYEISKDDGKTWQE
+669 HYEVSTDEGKTWQE
-683 TTAEQ
+683 TTADQ
-688 KDLADGIYQFK
+688 KNLADGSYFYK
-699 AVVTDLAG
+699 AIVTDLAG

-712 DVQKVVVD
+712 GVEKLIID
-720 NSLNIQESTVTVK
+720 NSLNIESTTVTVK
-733 SITEDN
+733 TIAEDN
-739 TISLVEK
+739 TISLAEK

-756 DNLPTDLNSALT
+756 DKLPTDLNSSLT
-768 TVNTTLNDV
+768 SVNTTLNDV
-777 VYNFHFDELTQEWVA
+777 VYNFHFDEVTQEWVT

-824 QQVHS
+824 KQTQN
-829 YSVDHTPN
+829 YNVDHTPN
-837 SPILDSLTFNNI
+837 SPTLDSLTFNNI

-863 VDIYNKNGDWLASTI
+863 VDIYNKNGDWLATTI
-878 TNDEGKFTLQDLSIS
+878 ANEEGKFTLQDLSIS
-893 PNEEV
+893 TNQEI

-911 SLIGLVTEV
+911 SSISLVTEV
-920 PALSILRISPEGVIS
+920 PAISITRISPEGVIT

-954 QEFDSTVFDNSGIT
+954 QEFNSIAFESSGIT
-968 PFSVMTLGEVRPF
+968 PFSVMALGEVRPF
-981 TLSLDQPLEEGTHII
+981 TLTLNQPLEEGTQII
-996 ISTDKDNV
+996 ISTDKDNI

-1030 ETLSVHVNEPN
+1030 ENLSVHVNEPN
-1041 SLILVFSGTGNL
+1041 SFIRAFSGEGNL
-1053 IANGVTDEQGFASLP
+1053 IATGFTDEQGFASLQ

-1080 VQVVDKNQNTSEAL
+1080 VQVVDKNQNTSETL

-1122 STVIVRDA
+1122 STVIVCDA

-1137 VTIGDDNSWNEFS
+1137 VTLGDDNSWNEFS

-1173 KGLTSPDQNIVVDLT
+1173 KGLMSPEQNIIVDLT

-1274 NYAFAPYVDSFTSD
+1274 NYAFAPHVDSFTSD

-1325 SYFKLQF
+1325 SYFKLQL
-1332 DRPLVDGEQLFL
+1332 DRSLVDGEQFFL
-1344 SIKDTRGQVSSDT
+1344 SIKDARGQVSTDT
-1357 VITADTVPPTPASN
+1357 VITADTVAPTPASN

-1394 DHNGQPL
+1394 DHNGQL
-1401 NIWNNTVNS
+1401 VNIWDNTINS
-1410 DGTFTVFLGSNNLH
+1410 DGTFTIFLGSNNLH

-1439 SEAVSIKAPL
+1439 SEAVSINAPL
-1449 DDIAPNPIKNI
+1449 DDIAPDPIKNI

-1494 DSAGNASGSFNQTY
+1494 DSAGNVSGFFNQIY

-1536 TIAPNA
+1536 TIAPNPIA
-1542 IENIIFNENG
+1542 NIIFNEDG

-1563 SIDVLDQA
+1563 SIEILDQA
-1571 GNKVGFGYT
+1571 GNKITTSYT
-1580 DSSGNVSGY
+1580 DSLGNVLGY
-1589 FQQVYLHGEELTFVV
+1589 FPQVYLHGEELTFVV
-1604 IDRAGNRS
+1604 VDRAGNRS
-1612 AEVKQSALNDDV
+1612 AEVKQSALTDDI

-1667 STGNVSGYLYQVYL
+1667 STGNISGYLYQVYL

-1701 KQNALIDDIAP
+1701 KQNALIDEIAP

-1745 VVGSGYV
+1745 VIGSGYV
-1752 DGAGNVSGYLPQVYL
+1752 DGAGNVSGYLYQVYL

-1772 TFVVVDRAGNRSTE
+1772 TFVVVDRAGNRSVE
-1786 VKQNALID
+1786 IKQNALTD
-1794 DIAPNPIENIVLDAN
+1794 DIAPNPIENILLDAN
-1809 GQNFTAQAEANT
+1809 GQNFTAQAEANS
-1821 QIEIKNAA
+1821 K
-1829 GEVIGYGSTDSMG
+1829 
-1842 NVSGYLYQVHLHGE
+1842 
-1856 EITFVVVDRAG
+1856 
-1867 NRSVEVKQNALID
+1867 
-1880 DIAPN
+1880 
-1885 AIENII
+1885 
-1891 FNENGQ
+1891 
-1897 NFTAQA
+1897 
-1903 EPNSQVE
+1903 VE

-1990 PNATIQ
+1990 TNATIQ

-2024 NYLHGEEFKVVV
+2024 NYLHGEEFKIVV

-2042 LSSAVTVKAP
+2042 MSGGVTVKAP

-2060 ASNLTFSEDGSSLSG
+2060 ASNLTFNEDGSSLSG

-2090 QQVNTWS
+2090 QQMNTWDY
-2097 QSVNADGTFT
+2097 SVNADGTFT
-2107 IFLGSSNLHGEE
+2107 ISFGTYNLHGEE
-2119 FTVIVKDRAGNVSD
+2119 FTVTVKDRAGNVSE
-2133 AVSIKAPLDDIAPNP
+2133 AVSVKAPFDDIAPNP

-2154 DANGQNFIAQ
+2154 DTNGQNFTAQ
-2164 AEANSNIEVRNAEG
+2164 AEANSRIEITNAAGES
-2178 ALIGHGSTDNAG
+2178 IGYGYADSTG

-2196 YQVYLHGEELTF
+2196 YQVYLQGEELTF
-2208 VVIDRMG
+2208 VVIDRVG
-2215 NQSVELK
+2215 NRSVELK

-2272 DSAGNVTGYFNQVYL
+2272 DSTGNVTGYFNQVYL

-2300 GNQSVEFKQNAL
+2300 GNQSIEFKQNAL

-2345 KNTVGEV
+2345 KNAVGEV
-2352 IGSSYVDSTGN
+2352 VGSGSTDSMGN
-2363 VSSSFNQVYLHGEEL
+2363 VSGYFYQVYLHGEEL

-2388 RSIEVKQ
+2388 RSTEVKQ
-2395 NALIDDVAPNPIEN
+2395 NALIDDISPNPIEN

-2420 AQAEANTRIEVKN
+2420 AQAEVNTRIEVKN
-2433 AAGEVVGYGYV
+2433 ATGEVVGYGYV
-2444 DGAGNVSGYFNQVYL
+2444 DSTGNVSGYFNQVYL
-2459 HGEELTFIVVD
+2459 HGEELIFVVID
-2470 IAGNRSIEVKQNAL
+2470 QASNRSIEVKHNAL
-2484 IDDVAPPAAAN
+2484 IDDVAPSAASN
-2495 ITLAS
+2495 ITLTS
-2500 DGLLFGEAEPNTTVE
+2500 DGLLFGEAEPNATIE
-2515 IIDQYGALI
+2515 IIDQYGAVI
-2524 TTTYV
+2524 ATTYV
-2529 GYDGRFYQLINL
+2529 LYDGTFNQWINL

-2555 IAGNQSE
+2555 IAGNRSE
-2562 VAHELVPVFANSP
+2562 VAHQLVPVFTNSP
-2575 IAATEL
+2575 ITATEL
-2581 KLDMDGHILKG
+2581 KLDVDGHILTG
-2592 KATAGMTIVV
+2592 KATAGMSIVV

-2608 TINGGWSSIV
+2608 IINGGWNNVV
-2618 NEDGSFVINLN
+2618 NEDGSFAIQLI
-2629 DYYVQGQT
+2629 DYYLQGQT
-2637 LLIRVYDQNTYQYS
+2637 LQVRVYDQNTNQYS
-2651 PITEL
+2651 LISEII
-2656 TAPLDNIAPVINE
+2656 ASLDNIAPIIND
-2669 VVISNGGHEITG
+2669 VVISNDGYGITG
-2681 HADSKSIIQVRDTDG
+2681 QADPKVTIKVMDADG
-2696 DLRAEFQMEEAGY
+2696 DFRAEFQSDEAGY
-2709 FNVNIYPPL
+2709 FNASIYPPL

-2732 KNISMPFNF
+2732 KNISTPLNI
-2741 TFNADSNAPPS
+2741 TFNPDTNAPPT
-2752 AEHVVVSENGLFIEG
+2752 ADQVVVSENGFFIEG
-2767 TAAPN
+2767 TATPN
-2772 SELRIFDVY
+2772 SEVRIFDVY

-2787 GSVDETGYFN
+2787 GSVDETGHFN
-2797 IQLYSPQVNGQT
+2797 IQLYSPQANGQT

-2816 NGYQSVYT
+2816 NGYQSAYT
-2824 EIKAPIDIIAPNA
+2824 EIKAPIDTVAPNA
-2837 ATQLVLEEGNILSG
+2837 ATQLVLEDGNVLSG

-2864 NNNLVGQTTVGS
+2864 NNNLVGQTTVRNDGS
-2876 SGTFWVQ
+2876 FTTY

-2904 MSVGSTIVATND
+2904 VSVGTTIIATND
-2916 TTVPNVAT
+2916 TTAPKVVT
-2924 QLAINGLG
+2924 QLAINGWG

-2937 AESRAILEVIYH
+2937 AESKATLEITYY
-2949 FADQESSVTSV
+2949 FADQEPSVT
-2960 ISTTVMVDGTFSIY
+2960 STTVMADGTFSTY
-2974 MYENAI
+2974 VYGTAM
-2980 SFDLTVIDRAG
+2980 SFDLTIIDRAG
-2991 NRSETISKAISDLHT
+2991 NRSETISKAINDLPT
-3006 ITVDQFKGDSADNTY
+3006 ITVDQFKGDATDNTY
-3021 IVDHII
+3021 IVDHIS
-3027 DFVQEYIVEPYAIYK
+3027 DFVEEYTVEPYATYK
-3042 DVWIDNSYTYPEW
+3042 DVWIDNSYMYPEW
-3055 VTEGHYE
+3055 INEGHYE
-3062 QIWFVDGY
+3062 QIWLVDGY
-3070 YDSQWVTSGYSTLQ
+3070 YEQQLITDVYYEKQWIISGYSTIQ
-3084 NFYQDQ
+3084 KIYINQD
-3090 NGITYIDN
+3090 NITYIDN
-3098 GTADSNYSRYEQQY
+3098 GTAESDYSRYVEQH
-3112 YDFANGQWQEGYEL
+3112 YDAVNEQWQEGYEL

-3140 YEDVYID
+3140 FEDIYFDTSHYEDVWVD
-3147 TSHYEDVW
+3147 ASRYEDVW
-3155 VDTSHYEYVWLESG
+3155 VDTSHYEDVWVESG
-3169 YWENQLVESGYRDV
+3169 YWENQLIESGYRDV
-3183 DFGGHDKIISS
+3183 DFGGHDKIVSS

-3204 WSTSLESG
+3204 WSTGLESG

-3241 GNNILNGREGNDT
+3241 GNNVLNGREGNDT
-3254 YITNEG
+3254 YMTNEG
-3260 TDTILFQLLNSQDA
+3260 TDSLLFQLLNSQDA

-3285 FTLGDVRTDAQAD
+3285 FTLGDVRTDTQAD

-3317 KFISV
+3317 KFITV

-3342 SSISLITLNHVNTTL
+3342 SSVSLITLNQVNTTL

-3364 QLIV
+3364 QLFV

>member
-1 MVQVSLMANTAS
+1 MVQVSLMANNAS

-21 VGQTKNIVVDPK
+21 VGQTKNIVVNPK
-33 EIAKIDIS
+33 EVAKIDIN
-41 PEKIASITRE
+41 PEKISSITRE
-51 GNNAIIHLKDG
+51 GNSAIVHLKDG

-86 WTASL
+86 WAANL
-91 GEDAT
+91 GEDAS

-102 YLEVND
+102 YLELKD
-108 APKFIDSSS
+108 TPKLIDSPS
-117 SVPLWTGVVSA
+117 SVPLWSWVVSA

-139 RKDPKDT
+139 RNDSKDT
-146 TPPES
+146 TPPEP
-151 GNLILKNLLDS
+151 GTLNLKNLLDS
-162 GASTT
+162 GASTI

-173 KNFNLKIEGQ
+173 KNFTLKIEGQ
-183 ESGTRVTYLV
+183 ESGSRVTYLV

-205 VTQKDLAD
+205 VAQKDLTD
-213 GIYLYKAVVT
+213 GVYLYKAVVT
-223 DRAGNA
+223 DRAGNT

-239 DTTAPQAGEVTLSD
+239 DTTAPQVGELTLSD
-253 LSDTGVSTTDQITQ
+253 LSDTGVSATDQITQDKTFNLKISGQEVNSQITYWISKDEGKTWQETTVNQKDLADGIYQFKAVVTDVAGNISETSVQKVVVDTTAPQAGELTLAALTDTGISATDQITQDKAFDLKISGQEVNSQITYWISKDDGKSWQETTVAQKDLVDGVYQYKAVVTDVAGNTSETAIQKVVVDTTAPQVGELTLSDLSDTGVSATDQITQ

-295 WQETTVTQKD
+295 WQETTVNQKD
-305 LADGS
+305 LADGV
-310 YLYKAVVTDR
+310 Y
-320 AGNASETAIQKVVVD
+320 Q
-335 TTAPQAGELTLSDL
+335 
-349 SDIGVSTT
+349 
-357 DQITQDKTFDLK
+357 
-369 ISGQEVNSQITYW
+369 
-382 ISKDEGKTWQETIVA
+382 
-397 QKDLVDGIYLYK
+397 YK
-409 AIVTDRAG
+409 AIVTDIAG
-417 NTSETAVQKVV
+417 NTSETAIQKVV

-456 QDKTFD
+456 QD
-462 LKISGQ
+462 
-468 ELNSQITYWISKDE
+468 N
-482 GKTWQE
+482 
-488 TIVAQ
+488 
-493 KDLVDGIYLYKAIVT
+493 
-508 DRAGNASETAV
+508 N
-519 QKVVVDTTAPQ
+519 
-530 AGEVTLS
+530 
-537 DLSDTGAST
+537 
-546 TDQITQ
+546 
-552 DKNFNL
+552 
-558 KIEGQESGTQVTYL
+558 
-572 VSTDEGK
+572 
-579 TWQETIVA
+579 
-587 QKDLVDGIY
+587 
-596 LYKAIVTDRAGNA
+596 
-609 SETAVQK
+609 
-616 VVVDTTPPQAGELTL
+616 
-631 SDLVDTGVS
+631 
-640 ATDQITQDNS
+640 

-669 HYEISKDDGKTWQE
+669 HYEVSTDEGKTWQE
-683 TTAEQ
+683 TTADQ
-688 KDLADGIYQFK
+688 KNLADGSYLYK
-699 AVVTDLAG
+699 AIVTDLAG

-712 DVQKVVVD
+712 GVEKLIID
-720 NSLNIQESTVTVK
+720 NSLNIESTTVTVK
-733 SITEDN
+733 PITEDN

-746 DQVISIRLDV
+746 DQVISIRLEV
-756 DNLPTDLNSALT
+756 DNLPTDLNSSLT
-768 TVNTTLNDV
+768 SVNTTLNDV
-777 VYNFHFDELTQEWVA
+777 VYNFHFDEVTQEWVT

-824 QQVHS
+824 KQTQN
-829 YSVDHTPN
+829 YNVDHTPN
-837 SPILDSLTFNNI
+837 SPTLDSLTFNNI

-863 VDIYNKNGDWLASTI
+863 VDIYNKNGDWLATTI
-878 TNDEGKFTLQDLSIS
+878 ANEEGKFTLQDLSIS
-893 PNEEV
+893 TNQEI

-911 SLIGLVTEV
+911 SSIGLVTEV
-920 PALSILRISPEGVIS
+920 PAISITRISPEGVIT

-954 QEFDSTVFDNSGIT
+954 QEFNSIAFEGSGIT
-968 PFSVMTLGEVRPF
+968 PFSVMALGEVRPF
-981 TLSLDQPLEEGTHII
+981 TLSLDQPLEEGTQII
-996 ISTDKDNV
+996 ISTDKDNI

-1011 TADYTPA
+1011 TADYTSA

-1041 SLILVFSGTGNL
+1041 SFIRAFSGEGNL
-1053 IANGVTDEQGFASLP
+1053 IATGFTDEQGFASLQ

-1080 VQVVDKNQNTSEAL
+1080 VQVVDKNQNTSETL

-1122 STVIVRDA
+1122 STVIVCDA

-1137 VTIGDDNSWNEFS
+1137 VTLGDDNSWNEFS

-1173 KGLTSPDQNIVVDLT
+1173 KGLMSPEQNIIVDLT

-1233 TDESGSFSIELGMF
+1233 TDESGSFSIELGVF

-1274 NYAFAPYVDSFTSD
+1274 NYAFAPHVDSFTSD

-1296 NNSTLIVKDAKGEVV
+1296 NNSTLIVKDAKGEIV

-1325 SYFKLQF
+1325 SYFKLQL
-1332 DRPLVDGEQLFL
+1332 DRSLVDGEQFFL
-1344 SIKDTRGQVSSDT
+1344 SIKDARGQVSTDT
-1357 VITADTVPPTPASN
+1357 VITADTLAPTPASN

-1394 DHNGQPL
+1394 DHNGQL
-1401 NIWNNTVNS
+1401 VNIWDNTINS
-1410 DGTFTVFLGSNNLH
+1410 DGTFTIFLGSNNLH

-1439 SEAVSIKAPL
+1439 SEAVSINAPL
-1449 DDIAPNPIKNI
+1449 DDIAPDPIKNI

-1494 DSAGNASGSFNQTY
+1494 DSAGNVSGFFNQIY

-1536 TIAPNA
+1536 TIAPNPIA
-1542 IENIIFNENG
+1542 NIIFNEDG

-1563 SIDVLDQA
+1563 SIEILDQD
-1571 GNKVGFGYT
+1571 GNKITTSYT
-1580 DSSGNVSGY
+1580 DSLGNVFGY
-1589 FQQVYLHGEELTFVV
+1589 FPQVYLHGEELTFVV
-1604 IDRAGNRS
+1604 VDRAGNRS
-1612 AEVKQSALNDDV
+1612 AEVKQSALTDDI

-1701 KQNALIDDIAP
+1701 KQNALIDEIAP

-1745 VVGSGYV
+1745 VIGSGST
-1752 DGAGNVSGYLPQVYL
+1752 DSMGNVSGYFYQVYL

-1772 TFVVVDRAGNRSTE
+1772 TFIVVDRAGNRSTE

-1794 DIAPNPIENIVLDAN
+1794 DIAPNV
-1809 GQNFTAQAEANT
+1809 
-1821 QIEIKNAA
+1821 
-1829 GEVIGYGSTDSMG
+1829 
-1842 NVSGYLYQVHLHGE
+1842 
-1856 EITFVVVDRAG
+1856 
-1867 NRSVEVKQNALID
+1867 
-1880 DIAPN
+1880 
-1885 AIENII
+1885 IENII

-1903 EPNSQVE
+1903 EANSKVE
-1910 VKNAVGELVGTG
+1910 VKNAAGEVVGSG
-1922 YVDSAGNVSGYLNQ
+1922 YVDGAGNVSGYLNQ

-2024 NYLHGEEFKVVV
+2024 NYLHGEEFKIVV

-2042 LSSAVTVKAP
+2042 LSGGVTVKAP
-2052 LDDIAPAA
+2052 LDDFAPVA

-2107 IFLGSSNLHGEE
+2107 ISFGTYNLHGEE
-2119 FTVIVKDRAGNVSD
+2119 FTVIVKDLAGNVSE
-2133 AVSIKAPLDDIAPNP
+2133 AVSVKAPLDDIAPNP

-2154 DANGQNFIAQ
+2154 DANGQNFTAQ
-2164 AEANSNIEVRNAEG
+2164 AEANSQIEIFDSFG
-2178 ALIGHGSTDNAG
+2178 SQIGWGSTDSTG
-2190 NVTGYF
+2190 SVTGYF

-2208 VVIDRMG
+2208 VVIDRVG
-2215 NQSVELK
+2215 NRSVELK
-2222 LNALVDTITPDPI
+2222 LNALMDTIAPNPI
-2235 ENIIFDEN
+2235 QNLIFNEN

-2251 EANSFIGVKNAAGEF
+2251 EANSFISVKNAAGEF

-2272 DSAGNVTGYFNQVYL
+2272 DSTGNVSGHFNQVYL

-2300 GNQSVEFKQNAL
+2300 GNQSIEFKQNAL

-2345 KNTVGEV
+2345 KNAVGEV
-2352 IGSSYVDSTGN
+2352 VGSGSTDSMGN
-2363 VSSSFNQVYLHGEEL
+2363 VSGYFYQVYLHGEEL

-2388 RSIEVKQ
+2388 RSTEVKQ
-2395 NALIDDVAPNPIEN
+2395 NALIDDISPNPIEN

-2420 AQAEANTRIEVKN
+2420 AQAEVNTRIEVKN
-2433 AAGEVVGYGYV
+2433 ATGEVVGYGYV
-2444 DGAGNVSGYFNQVYL
+2444 DSTGNVSGYFNQVYL
-2459 HGEELTFIVVD
+2459 HGEELIFVVID
-2470 IAGNRSIEVKQNAL
+2470 QASNRSIEVKHNAL
-2484 IDDVAPPAAAN
+2484 IDDVAPSAASN
-2495 ITLAS
+2495 ITLTSA
-2500 DGLLFGEAEPNTTVE
+2500 GLLFGEAEPNATIE
-2515 IIDQYGALI
+2515 IIDQYGAVI
-2524 TTTYV
+2524 ATTYV
-2529 GYDGRFYQLINL
+2529 WYDGTFNQWINL

-2555 IAGNQSE
+2555 IAGNRSE
-2562 VAHELVPVFANSP
+2562 VAHQLVPVFTNSP
-2575 IAATEL
+2575 ITATEL
-2581 KLDMDGHILKG
+2581 KLDVDGYILTG
-2592 KATAGMTIVV
+2592 KATAGMSIVV

-2608 TINGGWSSIV
+2608 IINGGWNNVV
-2618 NEDGSFVINLN
+2618 NEDGSFAIQLI
-2629 DYYVQGQT
+2629 DYYLQGQT
-2637 LLIRVYDQNTYQYS
+2637 LQVRVYDQNTNQYS
-2651 PITEL
+2651 LISEII
-2656 TAPLDNIAPVINE
+2656 ASLDNIAPIIND
-2669 VVISNGGHEITG
+2669 VVISNDGYGITG
-2681 HADSKSIIQVRDTDG
+2681 QADPKVTIKVMDADG
-2696 DLRAEFQMEEAGY
+2696 DFRAEFQSDELGY
-2709 FNVNIYPPL
+2709 FNASIYPPL

-2732 KNISMPFNF
+2732 KNISTPLNI
-2741 TFNADSNAPPS
+2741 TFNPDTNAPPT
-2752 AEHVVVSENGLFIEG
+2752 ADQVVVSENGFFIEG
-2767 TAAPN
+2767 TATPN
-2772 SELRIFDVY
+2772 SEVRIFDVY

-2787 GSVDETGYFN
+2787 GSVDETGHFN
-2797 IQLYSPQVNGQT
+2797 IQLYSPQANGQT

-2816 NGYQSVYT
+2816 NGYQSAYT
-2824 EIKAPIDIIAPNA
+2824 EIKAPIDTVAPNA
-2837 ATQLVLEEGNILSG
+2837 ATQLVLEDGNVLSG

-2864 NNNLVGQTTVGS
+2864 NNNLVGQTTVRNDGS
-2876 SGTFWVQ
+2876 FTTY

-2904 MSVGSTIVATND
+2904 VSVGTTIIATND
-2916 TTVPNVAT
+2916 TTAPKVVT
-2924 QLAINGLG
+2924 QLAINGWG

-2937 AESRAILEVIYH
+2937 AESKATLEITYY
-2949 FADQESSVTSV
+2949 FADQEPSVT
-2960 ISTTVMVDGTFSIY
+2960 STTVMADGTFSTY
-2974 MYENAI
+2974 VYGTAM
-2980 SFDLTVIDRAG
+2980 SFDLTIIDRAG
-2991 NRSETISKAISDLHT
+2991 NRSETISKAINDLPT
-3006 ITVDQFKGDSADNTY
+3006 ITVDQFKGDATDNTY
-3021 IVDHII
+3021 IVDHIS
-3027 DFVQEYIVEPYAIYK
+3027 DFVEEYTVEPYATYK
-3042 DVWIDNSYTYPEW
+3042 DVWIDNSYMYPEW
-3055 VTEGHYE
+3055 INEGHYE
-3062 QIWFVDGY
+3062 QIWLVDGY
-3070 YDSQWVTSGYSTLQ
+3070 YEQQLITDVYYEKQWIISGYSTIQ
-3084 NFYQDQ
+3084 KIYINQG
-3090 NGITYIDN
+3090 NITYIDN
-3098 GTADSNYSRYEQQY
+3098 GTAESDYSRYVEQH
-3112 YDFANGQWQEGYEL
+3112 YDAVNEQWQEGYEL

-3140 YEDVYID
+3140 FEDIYFDTSHYEDVWVD
-3147 TSHYEDVW
+3147 ASRYEDVW
-3155 VDTSHYEYVWLESG
+3155 VDTSHYEDVWVESG
-3169 YWENQLVESGYRDV
+3169 YWENQLIESGYRDV
-3183 DFGGHDKIISS
+3183 DFGGHDKIVSS

-3204 WSTSLESG
+3204 WLKGLESG

-3241 GNNILNGREGNDT
+3241 GNNVLNGREGNDT
-3254 YITNEG
+3254 YMTNEG
-3260 TDTILFQLLNSQDA
+3260 TDSILFQLLNSQDA

-3285 FTLGDVRTDAQAD
+3285 FTLGDVRTDTQAD

-3317 KFISV
+3317 KFITV

-3342 SSISLITLNHVNTTL
+3342 SSVSLITLNQVNTTL

-3364 QLIV
+3364 QLFV